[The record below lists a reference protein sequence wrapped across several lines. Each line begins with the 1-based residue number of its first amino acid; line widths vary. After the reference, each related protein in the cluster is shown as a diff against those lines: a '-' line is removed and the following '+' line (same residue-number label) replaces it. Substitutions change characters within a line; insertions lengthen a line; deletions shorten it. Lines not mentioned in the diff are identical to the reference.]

1 MKKIFSI
8 LILSA
13 IAVIAAFSLPSNMK
27 TSRSTPDSQ
36 GHVLTSLWKE
46 ADAFRKA
53 DMPLKQLAV
62 LERIRDEAAAKR
74 LHKDFYDAA
83 TEAFGVAVSRNWKDS
98 ERLEKDLERRIDEY
112 DEPIVTFFHR
122 SGEGYPADSILASES
137 RLRTGRNTAFYTGF
151 SLPDGAMEDVVISL
165 VKDDFEYCLWKV
177 CSENEAFDPE
187 GKAFRALRT
196 LCSGR
201 YPLEEYLDY
210 RKSLYRIPYG
220 KSMEECL
227 RFAGEHRGQ
236 AVRLLALG
244 EYVTCLKDS
253 LDRADAASPGYE
265 DLLSLCREYEEERKS
280 YRSGTDR
287 LIATQVKTFENMI
300 GTLKAKALAVEFER
314 DTVRILARNL
324 RSVTLTLKT
333 DERKPVS
340 LFRTTVSASGDK
352 LYAPDTIEV
361 VLPGIDDG
369 DYLVELRRG
378 NVKRESRYSRRSLSI
393 ASRKDAE
400 MRNLIYIAD
409 SQTGEPLA
417 KADLEC
423 FRSGE
428 LRSTARDFAL
438 DGFTPLPDSF
448 RDSSGGPAANSVVAS
463 FRGPDGFLRK
473 SPELWLTYGE
483 FASSSTGETS
493 AECSIFTDKAAYKPG
508 ETLRFKAVLYQART
522 DGSSVVG
529 QGCPVSVSLKDAE
542 GKEAASADL
551 VTNEYGSVAGD
562 FLLPAGRRNGRYR
575 LEVSFTAPGDSRP
588 TMRSRTVVV
597 DEFVLPDYVIS
608 FEPSDS
614 LFLSGDTVAVRG
626 SVVSFTGHKV
636 AAASATYEVWE
647 YSRTIL
653 SGTLALGDDGSF
665 EIRFPSASE
674 GSGRP
679 YSVTVRV
686 ADATGETIENSRSV
700 FVQGT
705 LYPSVEILNES
716 GAQARVSAQDWS
728 DVRTVSGPEALVR
741 FSITNPEGK
750 PVALPVSYTLVDPE
764 GRVSASGTGKT
775 GETVTLRL
783 PSAGAYSLKMDV
795 KAVGRSGRTISASRQ
810 TRLLRFDDSAST
822 LDAPFEHVFSL
833 VGPCR
838 NGSLRPGEDIHL
850 KVGAGDGPVWMLV
863 ELFGDRKQ
871 LLEKRLVFLEGVSG
885 KEGSV
890 ADVMFDCRD
899 DWPEGLFL
907 NVFYFRKGRSFSY
920 SKTFVRE
927 REMPALP
934 LSFSRFVDSA
944 LPGARYG
951 ISLSTDPDAEVVAAV
966 FDKSSETFGANVWNR
981 SFKPVREVA
990 SVSVRSGCGF
1000 FTGENLP
1007 LGYDSMTED
1016 VAIVYGK
1023 PSGRPLVA
1031 TKSSVAMNDRVAS
1044 APDVVDSVVEESS
1057 AVFDD
1062 DVSGSATGQVRS
1074 DFSTSLAF
1082 EPFLRPD
1089 SDGNISFD
1097 FETSDRLSTFVVQ
1110 VYAHNKSMRDTLVRK
1125 EFVVSLPVRLSVV
1138 QPDYLYRG
1146 DRLTLHAALNSL
1158 SGKPVDGTVTL
1169 SLFSSGDYR
1178 DSRPFRTYSKKVT
1191 VPAGASLPLSFDLK
1205 PADGDSLGILL
1216 SFAGNGAETGEAF
1229 SDCVFVTVPVK
1240 EDCQVI
1246 TESHSAVLLPGADRD
1261 AVLKQLRESFTGIS
1275 SYGAEY
1281 SETDIRAML
1290 LDALPAKVDPERK
1303 DVLSVTE
1310 AIYVRK
1316 VAASLGA
1323 DVSGECTD
1331 GELMNMLASCRN
1343 ADGGFGWFPGMKS
1356 SPALTAAVLERYS
1369 RLCRLGLAAGRS
1381 ELTAGRSELT
1391 AGRSELTAGRSDS
1404 VPGGFDAGSAG
1415 SDSVSGGSGLTAG
1428 GSELTDGRS
1437 ELTAGGSDSVSGGSG
1452 LTAGGSEPAPGG
1464 FNPAPS
1470 VRYLDNTQF
1479 LHGRAMPFWS
1489 GLLSWE
1495 QYMHV
1500 RSLYP
1505 EIGFDVSSETASG
1518 MMAVK
1523 DNLKEFKTFASRY
1536 LTPTAR
1542 DGRGLQGMILQKA
1555 RRIATLL
1562 NLASSREGKALASAW
1577 GITFGTGAKLRKSLE
1592 ADVLSLVEYAVSHPS
1607 GGWYYPD
1614 AVMPQRGLLE
1624 NELYAH
1630 TILCD
1635 IFDDESVRKV
1645 TPSAGLPTPAALAD
1659 GIRLWIMLQKETQD
1673 WDTDPAFVDAV
1684 GVVLRG
1690 GDSVLEPRVVS
1701 LTKTYRSEI
1710 SGIKA
1715 AGNGFSIERRFY
1727 REIPATSATSAPEA
1741 SGAAASPASLAGGGS
1756 FSPASL
1762 DDGGTASGP
1771 AVTDGTSTA
1780 SSLASGGSVSP
1791 ASLAGGETAFGPAVT
1806 DGTST
1811 ASSLASGGSVSPAS
1825 LASGGTASCPAVTDG
1840 TSTASSLSGG
1850 DRSDSPDGR
1859 IREEISEGAEL
1870 AVGDKIIAEYR
1881 ISSDENRSFVRLSAP
1896 REASFRPV
1904 DQLSRNYGWWQGVIR
1919 LDGSFTIT
1927 PQGYRNVKSDRTEY
1941 YFDVYPEDK
1950 TVIREE
1956 FFVTQEGTFKA
1967 PVVTI
1972 ESLYAPHYRANDGFR
1987 GSVRTKF
1994 MEKVK

>member
-112 DEPIVTFFHR
+112 DEPIVTFIHR

-137 RLRTGRNTAFYTGF
+137 RLRTGRNIAFYTGF

-265 DLLSLCREYEEERKS
+265 DLLSLCREYEEERKT

-340 LFRTTVSASGDK
+340 LFRTTVSASGDR
-352 LYAPDTIEV
+352 LYAADTVEV

-369 DYLVELRRG
+369 DYLVELRSG
-378 NVKRESRYSRRSLSI
+378 NVKRESRYFRRSLSI

-428 LRSTARDFAL
+428 LRSTAKDFAL

-588 TMRSRTVVV
+588 TMRSRTVIV

-775 GETVTLRL
+775 GETVTLEL
-783 PSAGAYSLKMDV
+783 PSTGAYSLKMDV
-795 KAVGRSGRTISASRQ
+795 KAVGRGGRTISASRQ

-838 NGSLRPGEDIHL
+838 DGSLRPGEDIHL

-899 DWPEGLFL
+899 EYPEGLFL

-934 LSFSRFVDSA
+934 LSFSRFVDRT

-951 ISLSTDPDAEVVAAV
+951 ISLSTDPDAEAVAAV
-966 FDKSSETFGANVWNR
+966 FDKSSEAFGANVWNR

-1000 FTGENLP
+1000 FSGENLP

-1031 TKSSVAMNDRVAS
+1031 TKSSVAMNDLVAS

-1062 DVSGSATGQVRS
+1062 DASGSATGPVRS

-1110 VYAHNKSMRDTLVRK
+1110 VYAHDKSMRDTLVRK

-1158 SGKPVDGTVTL
+1158 SGKPVDGMVTL

-1191 VPAGASLPLSFDLK
+1191 VPAGAALPLSFDLK

-1261 AVLKQLRESFTGIS
+1261 VVLKQLRESFTGIS

-1290 LDALPAKVDPERK
+1290 LDALPGKVDPERK

-1381 ELTAGRSELT
+1381 ELTAGRS
-1391 AGRSELTAGRSDS
+1391 DS
-1404 VPGGFDAGSAG
+1404 VPCGFDAGSAG

-1428 GSELTDGRS
+1428 GSDSAPGGFDS
-1437 ELTAGGSDSVSGGSG
+1437 GSAGSDSVSAGSDSVSGGSDSAPG
-1452 LTAGGSEPAPGG
+1452 GFDSGSAGSDSVSGGSEPAPGG
-1464 FNPAPS
+1464 FDPAPS

-1479 LHGRAMPFWS
+1479 LHGCAMPFWS

-1635 IFDDESVRKV
+1635 IFDDEYVRTV
-1645 TPSAGLPTPAALAD
+1645 TPSAGLPTLSAGLPTPSALAD

-1690 GDSVLEPRVVS
+1690 GDSVLGTRVVS

-1727 REIPATSATSAPEA
+1727 REIPATSATSGPEVA
-1741 SGAAASPASLAGGGS
+1741 SGAASSA
-1756 FSPASL
+1756 
-1762 DDGGTASGP
+1762 
-1771 AVTDGTSTA
+1771 
-1780 SSLASGGSVSP
+1780 SLASGGSVSS

-1811 ASSLASGGSVSPAS
+1811 ASSISGG
-1825 LASGGTASCPAVTDG
+1825 G
-1840 TSTASSLSGG
+1840 
-1850 DRSDSPDGR
+1850 RSASPDGR

-1904 DQLSRNYGWWQGVIR
+1904 DQLSRNYGWWLGIIR
-1919 LDGSFTIT
+1919 LDGSFSIT

-1987 GSVRTKF
+1987 SSVRTKF

>member
-112 DEPIVTFFHR
+112 DEPIVTFFRR

-265 DLLSLCREYEEERKS
+265 DLLSLCREYEEERKT

-369 DYLVELRRG
+369 DYLVELRSG

-393 ASRKDAE
+393 AARKDAE

-483 FASSSTGETS
+483 FASSGTGEAS

-716 GAQARVSAQDWS
+716 GAQARVSSQDWS

-775 GETVTLRL
+775 GETVTLEL

-885 KEGSV
+885 NEGSV

-899 DWPEGLFL
+899 EYPEGLFL

-934 LSFSRFVDSA
+934 LSFSRFVDRT

-1031 TKSSVAMNDRVAS
+1031 TKSSVVMNDRVAS

-1062 DVSGSATGQVRS
+1062 DASGSATGPVRS

-1246 TESHSAVLLPGADRD
+1246 TESHSAVLLSGADRD
-1261 AVLKQLRESFTGIS
+1261 ALLKQLRESFTGIS

-1290 LDALPAKVDPERK
+1290 LDALPGKVDPERK

-1369 RLCRLGLAAGRS
+1369 RLCRLGLAP
-1381 ELTAGRSELT
+1381 
-1391 AGRSELTAGRSDS
+1391 DS
-1404 VPGGFDAGSAG
+1404 
-1415 SDSVSGGSGLTAG
+1415 
-1428 GSELTDGRS
+1428 RS
-1437 ELTAGGSDSVSGGSG
+1437 ELTAGGFDSVSGGSG

>member
-1 MKKIFSI
+1 MLQTDMKKIFSI

-83 TEAFGVAVSRNWKDS
+83 TEAFGVAVFRNWKDS

-112 DEPIVTFFHR
+112 DEPIVTFIHR

-177 CSENEAFDPE
+177 SSENEAFDPE

-253 LDRADAASPGYE
+253 LDRADASSSGYE
-265 DLLSLCREYEEERKS
+265 DLLSLCQEYEEERKT

-361 VLPGIDDG
+361 VLPGVDDG
-369 DYLVELRRG
+369 DYLVELRSG
-378 NVKRESRYSRRSLSI
+378 NVKWESRYSRRSLSI
-393 ASRKDAE
+393 AVRKDAE

-428 LRSTARDFAL
+428 LRSTAKDFAL

-448 RDSSGGPAANSVVAS
+448 RDSSGGPTASSVVAS

-483 FASSSTGETS
+483 FASSGTGETS

-588 TMRSRTVVV
+588 TMRTRTVVV

-614 LFLSGDTVAVRG
+614 LFLVGDTVAVRG

-750 PVALPVSYTLVDPE
+750 PVALPVFYTLIDPE
-764 GRVSASGTGKT
+764 GRVSASGSGKT
-775 GETVTLRL
+775 GETVTLEL

-795 KAVGRSGRTISASRQ
+795 KAVGRGGRTISASRQ

-838 NGSLRPGEDIHL
+838 DGSLRPGEDIHL

-890 ADVMFDCRD
+890 ADVMFACSDEY
-899 DWPEGLFL
+899 PEGLFL

-951 ISLSTDPDAEVVAAV
+951 ISLSTDPDAEAVAAV
-966 FDKSSETFGANVWNR
+966 FDKSSEVFGANVWNR

-1000 FTGENLP
+1000 FSGENLP

-1031 TKSSVAMNDRVAS
+1031 TKSSVAMNDLVAS

-1057 AVFDD
+1057 DVFDD
-1062 DVSGSATGQVRS
+1062 DASGSATGQVRS

-1089 SDGNISFD
+1089 SEGNISFD

-1110 VYAHNKSMRDTLVRK
+1110 VYAHDNSMRDTLVRK

-1261 AVLKQLRESFTGIS
+1261 AILKQLRESFTGIS

-1290 LDALPAKVDPERK
+1290 LDALPGKVDPERK

-1323 DVSGECTD
+1323 DVSGECAD
-1331 GELMNMLASCRN
+1331 EELMNMLASCRN

-1369 RLCRLGLAAGRS
+1369 QLCRLGLAAG
-1381 ELTAGRSELT
+1381 
-1391 AGRSELTAGRSDS
+1391 
-1404 VPGGFDAGSAG
+1404 FD
-1415 SDSVSGGSGLTAG
+1415 
-1428 GSELTDGRS
+1428 
-1437 ELTAGGSDSVSGGSG
+1437 
-1452 LTAGGSEPAPGG
+1452 
-1464 FNPAPS
+1464 PAPS

-1523 DNLKEFKTFASRY
+1523 DNLKEFKTFASHY
-1536 LTPTAR
+1536 LTPSSR

-1635 IFDDESVRKV
+1635 IFDDESVRTV
-1645 TPSAGLPTPAALAD
+1645 APSAGLPTLSAGLPTPSALAD

-1690 GDSVLEPRVVS
+1690 GDSVLGTRVVS

-1727 REIPATSATSAPEA
+1727 REIPATSA
-1741 SGAAASPASLAGGGS
+1741 
-1756 FSPASL
+1756 
-1762 DDGGTASGP
+1762 
-1771 AVTDGTSTA
+1771 
-1780 SSLASGGSVSP
+1780 
-1791 ASLAGGETAFGPAVT
+1791 
-1806 DGTST
+1806 
-1811 ASSLASGGSVSPAS
+1811 
-1825 LASGGTASCPAVTDG
+1825 ASCPAVTDG
-1840 TSTASSLSGG
+1840 TSTALSLSGG
-1850 DRSDSPDGR
+1850 GRSASSAGR
-1859 IREEISEGAEL
+1859 IREEISEGTEL
-1870 AVGDKIIAEYR
+1870 AVGDKIIAEYW

-1904 DQLSRNYGWWQGVIR
+1904 DQLSRNYGWWLGIIR

-1927 PQGYRNVKSDRTEY
+1927 SQGYRNVKSDRTEY

-1987 GSVRTKF
+1987 SSVRTKF

>member
-1 MKKIFSI
+1 MLQTDMKKIFSI

-83 TEAFGVAVSRNWKDS
+83 TEAFSVAVSRNWKDS

-112 DEPIVTFFHR
+112 DEPIVTFFRR

-137 RLRTGRNTAFYTGF
+137 RLRTGRNTAFYTFF

-165 VKDDFEYCLWKV
+165 VKDDFEYCLWTV

-265 DLLSLCREYEEERKS
+265 DLLSLCREYEEERKT

-300 GTLKAKALAVEFER
+300 GTLKAKDLAVEFER

-369 DYLVELRRG
+369 DYLVELRSE
-378 NVKRESRYSRRSLSI
+378 NVKWESRYSRRSLSI
-393 ASRKDAE
+393 AARKDAE

-428 LRSTARDFAL
+428 LSLTAKDFAL

-483 FASSSTGETS
+483 FASSGTGETS

-562 FLLPAGRRNGRYR
+562 FLLPAGLRNGRYR

-588 TMRSRTVVV
+588 TMRSSTVVV

-750 PVALPVSYTLVDPE
+750 PVALPVSYTLIDPE
-764 GRVSASGTGKT
+764 GRVSASGSGKT
-775 GETVTLRL
+775 GETVTLEL

-838 NGSLRPGEDIHL
+838 DGSLRPGEDIHL

-899 DWPEGLFL
+899 EYPEGLFL

-951 ISLSTDPDAEVVAAV
+951 ISLSTDPDAEAVAAV

-1031 TKSSVAMNDRVAS
+1031 TKSSVAMNDLVAS

-1057 AVFDD
+1057 DVFDD
-1062 DVSGSATGQVRS
+1062 DASGSATGPVRS

-1110 VYAHNKSMRDTLVRK
+1110 VYAHDKSMRDTLVRK

-1146 DRLTLHAALNSL
+1146 DRLTLHAAVNSL

-1178 DSRPFRTYSKKVT
+1178 DSRPFKTYSKKVT
-1191 VPAGASLPLSFDLK
+1191 VPAGAALPLSFDLK

-1261 AVLKQLRESFTGIS
+1261 VVLKQLRESFTGIS

-1343 ADGGFGWFPGMKS
+1343 ADGGLGWFPGMKS

-1369 RLCRLGLAAGRS
+1369 RLCRLGLAA
-1381 ELTAGRSELT
+1381 A
-1391 AGRSELTAGRSDS
+1391 
-1404 VPGGFDAGSAG
+1404 GFD
-1415 SDSVSGGSGLTAG
+1415 
-1428 GSELTDGRS
+1428 
-1437 ELTAGGSDSVSGGSG
+1437 
-1452 LTAGGSEPAPGG
+1452 
-1464 FNPAPS
+1464 PAPS

-1523 DNLKEFKTFASRY
+1523 ENLKEFKTFASRY
-1536 LTPTAR
+1536 LTPSAR
-1542 DGRGLQGMILQKA
+1542 DGRGLQGLILQKA

-1562 NLASSREGKALASAW
+1562 NLASSRDGKALASAW

-1635 IFDDESVRKV
+1635 IFDDEYVRKV
-1645 TPSAGLPTPAALAD
+1645 TPSAGLPTPSALAD

-1690 GDSVLEPRVVS
+1690 GDSVLGTRVVS

-1727 REIPATSATSAPEA
+1727 REIPATSATSGPEA
-1741 SGAAASPASLAGGGS
+1741 TSGAASPASLAV
-1756 FSPASL
+1756 
-1762 DDGGTASGP
+1762 GGT
-1771 AVTDGTSTA
+1771 T
-1780 SSLASGGSVSP
+1780 SP
-1791 ASLAGGETAFGPAVT
+1791 ASLATGVQ
-1806 DGTST
+1806 
-1811 ASSLASGGSVSPAS
+1811 SGSA
-1825 LASGGTASCPAVTDG
+1825 A
-1840 TSTASSLSGG
+1840 
-1850 DRSDSPDGR
+1850 GR
-1859 IREEISEGAEL
+1859 IREEISEGTEL

-1904 DQLSRNYGWWQGVIR
+1904 DQLSRNYGWWLGVIR

>member
-83 TEAFGVAVSRNWKDS
+83 TEAFDVAVSRNWKDS

-112 DEPIVTFFHR
+112 DEPIVTFFRR

-137 RLRTGRNTAFYTGF
+137 RLRTGRNTAFYTFF

-165 VKDDFEYCLWKV
+165 VKDDFEYCLWTV

-265 DLLSLCREYEEERKS
+265 DLLSLCREYEEERKT

-300 GTLKAKALAVEFER
+300 GTLKAKDLAVEFER

-369 DYLVELRRG
+369 DYLVELRSE
-378 NVKRESRYSRRSLSI
+378 NVKWESRYSRRSLSI
-393 ASRKDAE
+393 AARKDAE

-428 LRSTARDFAL
+428 LSSTAKDFAL

-483 FASSSTGETS
+483 FASSGTGETS

-551 VTNEYGSVAGD
+551 TTNEYGSVAGD

-750 PVALPVSYTLVDPE
+750 PVALPVFYTLIDPE
-764 GRVSASGTGKT
+764 GRVSASGSGKT
-775 GETVTLRL
+775 GETVTLEL

-838 NGSLRPGEDIHL
+838 DGSLRPGEDIHL

-899 DWPEGLFL
+899 EYPEGLFL

-951 ISLSTDPDAEVVAAV
+951 ISLSTDPDAEAVAAV
-966 FDKSSETFGANVWNR
+966 FDKSSEAFGANVWNR

-1000 FTGENLP
+1000 FSGENLP

-1062 DVSGSATGQVRS
+1062 DASGSATGPVRS

-1110 VYAHNKSMRDTLVRK
+1110 VYAHDKSMRDTLVRK

-1261 AVLKQLRESFTGIS
+1261 AILKQLRERFTGIS

-1369 RLCRLGLAAGRS
+1369 QLCRLGLAPGRS
-1381 ELTAGRSELT
+1381 GLTAGSF
-1391 AGRSELTAGRSDS
+1391 DS
-1404 VPGGFDAGSAG
+1404 VSGGSDPGSAG

-1428 GSELTDGRS
+1428 GSDS
-1437 ELTAGGSDSVSGGSG
+1437 APGGFDPAPGSFD
-1452 LTAGGSEPAPGG
+1452 PAPGG
-1464 FNPAPS
+1464 FDPAPS

-1523 DNLKEFKTFASRY
+1523 ENLKEFKTFASRY
-1536 LTPTAR
+1536 LTPSAR
-1542 DGRGLQGMILQKA
+1542 DGRGLQGLILQKA

-1562 NLASSREGKALASAW
+1562 NLASSRDGKALASAW

-1635 IFDDESVRKV
+1635 IFDDEYVRKV
-1645 TPSAGLPTPAALAD
+1645 TPSAGLPTPSALAD

-1690 GDSVLEPRVVS
+1690 GDSVLGTRVVS

-1727 REIPATSATSAPEA
+1727 REIPATSATSGPEA
-1741 SGAAASPASLAGGGS
+1741 TSGAASPASLAGGGS
-1756 FSPASL
+1756 VSSASL
-1762 DDGGTASGP
+1762 AGGGTASGP

-1780 SSLASGGSVSP
+1780 SSLASGGSFSP
-1791 ASLAGGETAFGPAVT
+1791 ASLAGGETA
-1806 DGTST
+1806 
-1811 ASSLASGGSVSPAS
+1811 SG
-1825 LASGGTASCPAVTDG
+1825 PAVTDG

-1850 DRSDSPDGR
+1850 GRSASSAGR
-1859 IREEISEGAEL
+1859 IREEISEGTVL

-1904 DQLSRNYGWWQGVIR
+1904 DQLSRNYGWWLGIIR
-1919 LDGSFTIT
+1919 LDGSFSIT

-1987 GSVRTKF
+1987 SSVRTKF

>member
-112 DEPIVTFFHR
+112 DEPIVTFIHR

-177 CSENEAFDPE
+177 CSENETFDPE
-187 GKAFRALRT
+187 GKAFRALRA

-265 DLLSLCREYEEERKS
+265 DLLSLCREYEEERKT

-340 LFRTTVSASGDK
+340 LFRTTVSASGDR
-352 LYAPDTIEV
+352 LYAADTVEV

-369 DYLVELRRG
+369 DYLVELRSG

-448 RDSSGGPAANSVVAS
+448 RDTSGGPAANSVVAS
-463 FRGPDGFLRK
+463 FRGSDGFLRK

-483 FASSSTGETS
+483 FASSDTGETS

-750 PVALPVSYTLVDPE
+750 PVAIPVSYTLVDPE
-764 GRVSASGTGKT
+764 GRVSASGSGKT
-775 GETVTLRL
+775 GETVTLEL

-838 NGSLRPGEDIHL
+838 DGSLRPGEDIHL

-899 DWPEGLFL
+899 EYPEGLFL

-934 LSFSRFVDSA
+934 LSFSRFVDRT

-951 ISLSTDPDAEVVAAV
+951 ISLSTDPDAEAVAAV
-966 FDKSSETFGANVWNR
+966 FDKSSEAFGANVWNR

-1062 DVSGSATGQVRS
+1062 DASGSATGPVRS

-1110 VYAHNKSMRDTLVRK
+1110 VYAHDKSMRDTLVRK

-1191 VPAGASLPLSFDLK
+1191 VPAGAALPLSFDLK

-1290 LDALPAKVDPERK
+1290 LDALPDKVDPERK

-1310 AIYVRK
+1310 SIYVRK

-1323 DVSGECTD
+1323 DVSGECAD
-1331 GELMNMLASCRN
+1331 GELMIMLASCRN

-1369 RLCRLGLAAGRS
+1369 QLCRLGLAAG
-1381 ELTAGRSELT
+1381 
-1391 AGRSELTAGRSDS
+1391 
-1404 VPGGFDAGSAG
+1404 GFD
-1415 SDSVSGGSGLTAG
+1415 
-1428 GSELTDGRS
+1428 
-1437 ELTAGGSDSVSGGSG
+1437 
-1452 LTAGGSEPAPGG
+1452 
-1464 FNPAPS
+1464 PAPS

-1542 DGRGLQGMILQKA
+1542 DGRGLQGLILQKA

-1635 IFDDESVRKV
+1635 IFDDEYVRTV
-1645 TPSAGLPTPAALAD
+1645 APSAGLPTPSALAD

-1690 GDSVLEPRVVS
+1690 GDSVLETRVVS

-1727 REIPATSATSAPEA
+1727 REIPATSATSGPEVA
-1741 SGAAASPASLAGGGS
+1741 SGAASPASLAVGGTT
-1756 FSPASL
+1756 SPASL
-1762 DDGGTASGP
+1762 A
-1771 AVTDGTSTA
+1771 A
-1780 SSLASGGSVSP
+1780 GGSVSS

-1825 LASGGTASCPAVTDG
+1825 LAGGGTASGPAVTDG

-1850 DRSDSPDGR
+1850 GRSASPDGR
-1859 IREEISEGAEL
+1859 IREEISEGTEL

-1904 DQLSRNYGWWQGVIR
+1904 DQLSRNYGWWLGIIR
-1919 LDGSFTIT
+1919 LDGSFSIT

>member
-83 TEAFGVAVSRNWKDS
+83 TEAFGVAVFRNWKDS

-112 DEPIVTFFHR
+112 DEPIVTFIHR

-177 CSENEAFDPE
+177 SSENEAFDPE

-253 LDRADAASPGYE
+253 LDRADASSSGYE
-265 DLLSLCREYEEERKS
+265 DLLSLCQEYEEERKT

-361 VLPGIDDG
+361 VLPGVDDG
-369 DYLVELRRG
+369 DYLVELRSG
-378 NVKRESRYSRRSLSI
+378 NVKWESRYSRRSLSI
-393 ASRKDAE
+393 AVRKDAE

-428 LRSTARDFAL
+428 LRSTAKDFAL

-448 RDSSGGPAANSVVAS
+448 RDSSGGPTASSVVAS

-483 FASSSTGETS
+483 FASSGTGETS

-588 TMRSRTVVV
+588 TMRTRTVVV

-636 AAASATYEVWE
+636 AAASATYEVRE

-750 PVALPVSYTLVDPE
+750 PVALPVFYTLIDPE
-764 GRVSASGTGKT
+764 GRVSASGSGKT
-775 GETVTLRL
+775 GETVTLEL

-810 TRLLRFDDSAST
+810 KRLLRFDDSAST

-838 NGSLRPGEDIHL
+838 DGSLRPGEDIHL

-899 DWPEGLFL
+899 EYPEGLFL

-951 ISLSTDPDAEVVAAV
+951 ISLSTDPDAEAVAAV
-966 FDKSSETFGANVWNR
+966 FDKSSEVFGANVWNR

-1000 FTGENLP
+1000 FSGENLP

-1031 TKSSVAMNDRVAS
+1031 TKSSVAMNDLVAS

-1057 AVFDD
+1057 DVFDD
-1062 DVSGSATGQVRS
+1062 DASGSATGQVRS

-1110 VYAHNKSMRDTLVRK
+1110 VYAHDKSMRDTLVRK

-1191 VPAGASLPLSFDLK
+1191 VPAGAALPLSFDLK

-1261 AVLKQLRESFTGIS
+1261 AILKQLRESFTGIS

-1290 LDALPAKVDPERK
+1290 LDALPGKVDPERK

-1323 DVSGECTD
+1323 DVSGECAD
-1331 GELMNMLASCRN
+1331 EELMNMLASCRN

-1369 RLCRLGLAAGRS
+1369 QLCRLGLAAG
-1381 ELTAGRSELT
+1381 
-1391 AGRSELTAGRSDS
+1391 
-1404 VPGGFDAGSAG
+1404 FD
-1415 SDSVSGGSGLTAG
+1415 
-1428 GSELTDGRS
+1428 
-1437 ELTAGGSDSVSGGSG
+1437 
-1452 LTAGGSEPAPGG
+1452 
-1464 FNPAPS
+1464 PAPS

-1523 DNLKEFKTFASRY
+1523 DNLKEFKTFASHY
-1536 LTPTAR
+1536 LTPSSR

-1635 IFDDESVRKV
+1635 IFDDESVRTV
-1645 TPSAGLPTPAALAD
+1645 APSAGLPTLSAGLPTPSALAD

-1690 GDSVLEPRVVS
+1690 GDSVLGTRVVS

-1727 REIPATSATSAPEA
+1727 REIPATSA
-1741 SGAAASPASLAGGGS
+1741 
-1756 FSPASL
+1756 
-1762 DDGGTASGP
+1762 
-1771 AVTDGTSTA
+1771 
-1780 SSLASGGSVSP
+1780 
-1791 ASLAGGETAFGPAVT
+1791 
-1806 DGTST
+1806 
-1811 ASSLASGGSVSPAS
+1811 
-1825 LASGGTASCPAVTDG
+1825 ASCPAVTDG
-1840 TSTASSLSGG
+1840 TSTALSLSGG
-1850 DRSDSPDGR
+1850 GRSASSAGR
-1859 IREEISEGAEL
+1859 IREEISEGTEL
-1870 AVGDKIIAEYR
+1870 AVGDKIIAEYW

-1904 DQLSRNYGWWQGVIR
+1904 DQLSRNYGWWLGIIR

-1927 PQGYRNVKSDRTEY
+1927 SQGYRNVKSDRTEY

-1987 GSVRTKF
+1987 SSVRTKF

>member
-1 MKKIFSI
+1 MLQTDMKKIFSI

-112 DEPIVTFFHR
+112 DEPIVTFIHR

-137 RLRTGRNTAFYTGF
+137 RLRTGRNIAFYTGF

-227 RFAGEHRGQ
+227 RFAGEHKGQ

-265 DLLSLCREYEEERKS
+265 DLLSLCREYEEERKT

-300 GTLKAKALAVEFER
+300 GTLKAKDLAVEFER

-352 LYAPDTIEV
+352 LYAADTVEV

-369 DYLVELRRG
+369 DYLVELRSG

-428 LRSTARDFAL
+428 LRSTAKDFAL

-483 FASSSTGETS
+483 FASSGTGETS

-508 ETLRFKAVLYQART
+508 ETLRFKAVLYQARA
-522 DGSSVVG
+522 DGSSVAG
-529 QGCPVSVSLKDAE
+529 QGCPVSVSFKDAE

-588 TMRSRTVVV
+588 TMRSRTVIV

-775 GETVTLRL
+775 GETVTLEL
-783 PSAGAYSLKMDV
+783 PSTGAYSLKMDV
-795 KAVGRSGRTISASRQ
+795 KAVGRGGRTISASRQ

-899 DWPEGLFL
+899 EYPEGLFL

-934 LSFSRFVDSA
+934 LSFSRFVDRT

-966 FDKSSETFGANVWNR
+966 FDKSSEAFGANVWNR

-1031 TKSSVAMNDRVAS
+1031 TKSSVAMNDLVAS

-1062 DVSGSATGQVRS
+1062 DASGSATGPVRS

-1110 VYAHNKSMRDTLVRK
+1110 VYAHDKSMRDTLVRK

-1158 SGKPVDGTVTL
+1158 SGKPVDGMVTL

-1191 VPAGASLPLSFDLK
+1191 VPAGAALPLSFDLK

-1261 AVLKQLRESFTGIS
+1261 VVLKQLRERFTGIS

-1290 LDALPAKVDPERK
+1290 LDALPGKVDPERK

-1381 ELTAGRSELT
+1381 ELTAGRS
-1391 AGRSELTAGRSDS
+1391 DS
-1404 VPGGFDAGSAG
+1404 VPCGFDAGSAG

-1428 GSELTDGRS
+1428 GSDSAPGGFDS
-1437 ELTAGGSDSVSGGSG
+1437 GSAGSDSVSAGSDSVSGGSDSAPG
-1452 LTAGGSEPAPGG
+1452 GFDSGSAGSDSVSGGSEPAPGG
-1464 FNPAPS
+1464 FDPAPS

-1479 LHGRAMPFWS
+1479 LHGCAMPFWS

-1542 DGRGLQGMILQKA
+1542 DGRGLQGLILQKA

-1562 NLASSREGKALASAW
+1562 NLASSRDGKALASAW

-1635 IFDDESVRKV
+1635 IFDDEYVRTV
-1645 TPSAGLPTPAALAD
+1645 TPSAGLPTLSAGLPTPSALAD

-1690 GDSVLEPRVVS
+1690 GDSVLGTRVVS

-1727 REIPATSATSAPEA
+1727 REIPATSATSGPEVA
-1741 SGAAASPASLAGGGS
+1741 SGAASSA
-1756 FSPASL
+1756 
-1762 DDGGTASGP
+1762 
-1771 AVTDGTSTA
+1771 
-1780 SSLASGGSVSP
+1780 SLASGGSVSS

-1811 ASSLASGGSVSPAS
+1811 ASSISGG
-1825 LASGGTASCPAVTDG
+1825 G
-1840 TSTASSLSGG
+1840 
-1850 DRSDSPDGR
+1850 RSASPDGR

-1904 DQLSRNYGWWQGVIR
+1904 DQLSRNYGWWLGIIR
-1919 LDGSFTIT
+1919 LDGSFSIT

-1987 GSVRTKF
+1987 SSVRTKF

>member
-36 GHVLTSLWKE
+36 GHVLASLWKE

-83 TEAFGVAVSRNWKDS
+83 TEAFGVAVFRNWKDS

-112 DEPIVTFFHR
+112 DEPIVTFIHR

-187 GKAFRALRT
+187 GKAFRTLRT

-253 LDRADAASPGYE
+253 LDRADASSPGYE
-265 DLLSLCREYEEERKS
+265 DLLSLCQEYEEERKT

-300 GTLKAKALAVEFER
+300 GTLKAKDLAVEFER

-340 LFRTTVSASGDK
+340 LFRTTVSASGDR

-369 DYLVELRRG
+369 DYLVELRSG

-428 LRSTARDFAL
+428 LRSTAKDFAL

-448 RDSSGGPAANSVVAS
+448 RDTSGGPAANSVVAS

-551 VTNEYGSVAGD
+551 VTNEYGSVAGE

-588 TMRSRTVVV
+588 TMRTRTVVV

-665 EIRFPSASE
+665 EIRFPSVSE

-750 PVALPVSYTLVDPE
+750 PVALPVSYTLIDPE
-764 GRVSASGTGKT
+764 GRVSASGSGKT
-775 GETVTLRL
+775 GETVTLEL

-890 ADVMFDCRD
+890 ADVMFGCRD

-1062 DVSGSATGQVRS
+1062 DASGSATGPVRS

-1191 VPAGASLPLSFDLK
+1191 VPAGAALPLSFDLK

-1261 AVLKQLRESFTGIS
+1261 VVLKQLRESFTGIS

-1290 LDALPAKVDPERK
+1290 LDALPGKVDPERK

-1323 DVSGECTD
+1323 DVCGECTD
-1331 GELMNMLASCRN
+1331 EELMNMLASCRN

-1369 RLCRLGLAAGRS
+1369 QLCRLGLA
-1381 ELTAGRSELT
+1381 
-1391 AGRSELTAGRSDS
+1391 
-1404 VPGGFDAGSAG
+1404 P
-1415 SDSVSGGSGLTAG
+1415 
-1428 GSELTDGRS
+1428 GRS
-1437 ELTAGGSDSVSGGSG
+1437 ELTAGGS
-1452 LTAGGSEPAPGG
+1452 EPAPAG
-1464 FNPAPS
+1464 FDPAPS

-1479 LHGRAMPFWS
+1479 LHGCAMPFWS

-1523 DNLKEFKTFASRY
+1523 ENLKEFKTFASHY
-1536 LTPTAR
+1536 LTPSAR

-1562 NLASSREGKALASAW
+1562 NLASSRDGKALASAW

-1635 IFDDESVRKV
+1635 IFDDEYVRTV
-1645 TPSAGLPTPAALAD
+1645 TPSAGLPTPSAGLPTPSAGLPTPSALAD

-1690 GDSVLEPRVVS
+1690 GDSVLGTRVVS

-1727 REIPATSATSAPEA
+1727 REIPATSATSGPEA
-1741 SGAAASPASLAGGGS
+1741 TSAAVSPASLAGGGS
-1756 FSPASL
+1756 
-1762 DDGGTASGP
+1762 
-1771 AVTDGTSTA
+1771 V
-1780 SSLASGGSVSP
+1780 SS

-1811 ASSLASGGSVSPAS
+1811 ASSLSGGGRSASSAS
-1825 LASGGTASCPAVTDG
+1825 LAAGVQ
-1840 TSTASSLSGG
+1840 
-1850 DRSDSPDGR
+1850 SDSPDGR

-1919 LDGSFTIT
+1919 LDGSFSIT

>member
-53 DMPLKQLAV
+53 DMPQKQLAV

-112 DEPIVTFFHR
+112 DEPIVTFIHR

-137 RLRTGRNTAFYTGF
+137 RLRTGRNIAFYTGF

-227 RFAGEHRGQ
+227 RFAGEHKGQ

-265 DLLSLCREYEEERKS
+265 DLLSLCREYEEERKT

-340 LFRTTVSASGDK
+340 LFRTTVSASGDR
-352 LYAPDTIEV
+352 LYAADTVEV

-369 DYLVELRRG
+369 DYLVELRSG

-393 ASRKDAE
+393 AARKDAE

-428 LRSTARDFAL
+428 LRSTAKDFAL

-463 FRGPDGFLRK
+463 FRGSDGFLRK

-483 FASSSTGETS
+483 FASSGTGETS

-588 TMRSRTVVV
+588 TMRSRTVIV

-775 GETVTLRL
+775 GETVTLEL

-795 KAVGRSGRTISASRQ
+795 KAVGRGGRTISASRQ
-810 TRLLRFDDSAST
+810 TRLLRFDDFAST

-838 NGSLRPGEDIHL
+838 DGSLRPGEDIHL

-899 DWPEGLFL
+899 EYPEGLFL

-934 LSFSRFVDSA
+934 LSFSRFVDRT

-966 FDKSSETFGANVWNR
+966 FDKSSEAFGANVWNR

-1000 FTGENLP
+1000 FSGENLP

-1023 PSGRPLVA
+1023 PYGRPLVA

-1062 DVSGSATGQVRS
+1062 DASGSATGPVRS

-1110 VYAHNKSMRDTLVRK
+1110 VYAHDKSMRDTLVRK

-1191 VPAGASLPLSFDLK
+1191 VPAGAALPLSFDLK

-1261 AVLKQLRESFTGIS
+1261 VVLKQLRERFTGIS

-1290 LDALPAKVDPERK
+1290 LDALPGKVDPERK

-1381 ELTAGRSELT
+1381 ELTAG
-1391 AGRSELTAGRSDS
+1391 
-1404 VPGGFDAGSAG
+1404 GFD
-1415 SDSVSGGSGLTAG
+1415 
-1428 GSELTDGRS
+1428 
-1437 ELTAGGSDSVSGGSG
+1437 
-1452 LTAGGSEPAPGG
+1452 
-1464 FNPAPS
+1464 PAPS

-1523 DNLKEFKTFASRY
+1523 ENLKEFKTFASRY
-1536 LTPTAR
+1536 LTPSAR
-1542 DGRGLQGMILQKA
+1542 DGRGLQGLILQKA

-1562 NLASSREGKALASAW
+1562 NLASSRDGKALASAW

-1635 IFDDESVRKV
+1635 IFDDEYVRKV
-1645 TPSAGLPTPAALAD
+1645 TPSAGLPTPSAGLPTPSALAD

-1690 GDSVLEPRVVS
+1690 GDSVLGTRVVS

-1727 REIPATSATSAPEA
+1727 REIPATSATSGPEVA
-1741 SGAAASPASLAGGGS
+1741 SGAASSA
-1756 FSPASL
+1756 
-1762 DDGGTASGP
+1762 
-1771 AVTDGTSTA
+1771 
-1780 SSLASGGSVSP
+1780 SLASGGSVSS

-1811 ASSLASGGSVSPAS
+1811 ASSISGG
-1825 LASGGTASCPAVTDG
+1825 G
-1840 TSTASSLSGG
+1840 
-1850 DRSDSPDGR
+1850 RSASPDGR

-1904 DQLSRNYGWWQGVIR
+1904 DQLSRNYGWWLGIIR
-1919 LDGSFTIT
+1919 LDGSFSIT

-1987 GSVRTKF
+1987 SSVRTKF

>member
-1 MKKIFSI
+1 MLQTDMKKIFSI

-83 TEAFGVAVSRNWKDS
+83 TEAFGVAVFRNWKDS

-112 DEPIVTFFHR
+112 DEPIVTFIHR

-137 RLRTGRNTAFYTGF
+137 RLRTGRNIAFYTGF

-227 RFAGEHRGQ
+227 RFAGEHKGQ

-265 DLLSLCREYEEERKS
+265 DLLSLCREYEEERKT

-300 GTLKAKALAVEFER
+300 GTLKAKDLAVEFER

-340 LFRTTVSASGDK
+340 LFRTTVSASGDR
-352 LYAPDTIEV
+352 LYAADTVEV

-369 DYLVELRRG
+369 DYLVELRSG
-378 NVKRESRYSRRSLSI
+378 NVKRESRYFRRSLSI

-428 LRSTARDFAL
+428 LRSTAKDFAL

-588 TMRSRTVVV
+588 TMRSRTVIV

-775 GETVTLRL
+775 GETVTLEL

-795 KAVGRSGRTISASRQ
+795 KAVGRGGRTISASRQ

-899 DWPEGLFL
+899 EYPEGLFL

-934 LSFSRFVDSA
+934 LSFSRFVDRT

-966 FDKSSETFGANVWNR
+966 FDKSSEAFGANVWNR

-1000 FTGENLP
+1000 FSGENLP

-1062 DVSGSATGQVRS
+1062 DASGSATGQVRS

-1110 VYAHNKSMRDTLVRK
+1110 VYAHDKSMRDTLVRK

-1191 VPAGASLPLSFDLK
+1191 VPAGAALPLSFDLK

-1261 AVLKQLRESFTGIS
+1261 VVLKQLRERFTGIS

-1290 LDALPAKVDPERK
+1290 LDALPGKVDPERK

-1369 RLCRLGLAAGRS
+1369 RLCRLGLA
-1381 ELTAGRSELT
+1381 T
-1391 AGRSELTAGRSDS
+1391 GRSELTAGRSDS
-1404 VPGGFDAGSAG
+1404 VPCGFDAGSAG

-1428 GSELTDGRS
+1428 GSDSAPGGFDS
-1437 ELTAGGSDSVSGGSG
+1437 GSAGSDSVSAGSDSVSGGSDSAPG
-1452 LTAGGSEPAPGG
+1452 GFDSGSAGSDSVSGGSEPAPGG
-1464 FNPAPS
+1464 FDPAPS

-1479 LHGRAMPFWS
+1479 LHGCAMPFWS

-1635 IFDDESVRKV
+1635 IFDDEYVRTV
-1645 TPSAGLPTPAALAD
+1645 TPSAGLPTLSAGLPTPSALAD

-1690 GDSVLEPRVVS
+1690 GDSVLGTRVVS

-1727 REIPATSATSAPEA
+1727 REIPATSATSGPEVA
-1741 SGAAASPASLAGGGS
+1741 SGAASSA
-1756 FSPASL
+1756 
-1762 DDGGTASGP
+1762 
-1771 AVTDGTSTA
+1771 
-1780 SSLASGGSVSP
+1780 SLASGGSVSS

-1811 ASSLASGGSVSPAS
+1811 ASSISGG
-1825 LASGGTASCPAVTDG
+1825 G
-1840 TSTASSLSGG
+1840 
-1850 DRSDSPDGR
+1850 RSASPDGR

-1904 DQLSRNYGWWQGVIR
+1904 DQLSRNYGWWLGIIR
-1919 LDGSFTIT
+1919 LDGSFSIT

-1987 GSVRTKF
+1987 SSVRTKF

>member
-1 MKKIFSI
+1 MLQTDMKKIFSI

-83 TEAFGVAVSRNWKDS
+83 TEAFGVAVFRNWKDS

-112 DEPIVTFFHR
+112 DEPIVTFIHR

-137 RLRTGRNTAFYTGF
+137 RLRTGRNTAFYTFF

-187 GKAFRALRT
+187 GKAFRALLT

-265 DLLSLCREYEEERKS
+265 DLLSLCREYEEERKT

-300 GTLKAKALAVEFER
+300 GTLKAKDLAVEFER

-340 LFRTTVSASGDK
+340 LFRTTVSASGDR
-352 LYAPDTIEV
+352 LYAADTVEV

-369 DYLVELRRG
+369 DYLVELRSG

-393 ASRKDAE
+393 AARKDAE

-428 LRSTARDFAL
+428 LRSTAKDFAL

-483 FASSSTGETS
+483 FASSGTGEAS

-508 ETLRFKAVLYQART
+508 ETLRFKAVLYQARAG
-522 DGSSVVG
+522 GSSVVG

-716 GAQARVSAQDWS
+716 GAQARVSSQDWS

-764 GRVSASGTGKT
+764 GRVSASGSGKT
-775 GETVTLRL
+775 GETVTLEL

-795 KAVGRSGRTISASRQ
+795 KAVGRRGRTISASRQ

-838 NGSLRPGEDIHL
+838 DGSLRPGEDIHL

-899 DWPEGLFL
+899 EYPEGLFL

-951 ISLSTDPDAEVVAAV
+951 ISLSTDPDAEAVAAV
-966 FDKSSETFGANVWNR
+966 FDKSSEAFGANVWNR

-1062 DVSGSATGQVRS
+1062 DASGSATGPVRS

-1110 VYAHNKSMRDTLVRK
+1110 VYAHDKSMRDTLVRK

-1178 DSRPFRTYSKKVT
+1178 DSRPLRTYSKKVT
-1191 VPAGASLPLSFDLK
+1191 VPAGAALPLSFDLK

-1303 DVLSVTE
+1303 DVLSVSE

-1369 RLCRLGLAAGRS
+1369 QLCRLGLAAGRS
-1381 ELTAGRSELT
+1381 EPTAGRSELT
-1391 AGRSELTAGRSDS
+1391 PGRSDS

-1428 GSELTDGRS
+1428 GSE
-1437 ELTAGGSDSVSGGSG
+1437 
-1452 LTAGGSEPAPGG
+1452 PAPGG
-1464 FNPAPS
+1464 FDPAPS

-1505 EIGFDVSSETASG
+1505 EIVFDVSSETASG

-1523 DNLKEFKTFASRY
+1523 DNLKEFKTFASHY
-1536 LTPTAR
+1536 LTPSAR
-1542 DGRGLQGMILQKA
+1542 DGRGLQGQILQKA

-1635 IFDDESVRKV
+1635 IFDDESVRTV
-1645 TPSAGLPTPAALAD
+1645 TPSAGLPTPSALAD

-1690 GDSVLEPRVVS
+1690 GDSVLGTRVVS

-1727 REIPATSATSAPEA
+1727 REIPATSATSGPEA
-1741 SGAAASPASLAGGGS
+1741 TSGAA
-1756 FSPASL
+1756 SPASL
-1762 DDGGTASGP
+1762 DDGGT
-1771 AVTDGTSTA
+1771 T
-1780 SSLASGGSVSP
+1780 SP

-1825 LASGGTASCPAVTDG
+1825 LAGGETASGPAVTDG

-1850 DRSDSPDGR
+1850 GRSASSASLAAGVQSGSAAGR
-1859 IREEISEGAEL
+1859 IREEISEGTEL

-1904 DQLSRNYGWWQGVIR
+1904 DQLSRNYGWWLGVIR
-1919 LDGSFTIT
+1919 LDGSFSIT

-1987 GSVRTKF
+1987 SSVRTKF

>member
-83 TEAFGVAVSRNWKDS
+83 TEAFGVAVFRNWKDS

-112 DEPIVTFFHR
+112 DEPIVTFIHR

-187 GKAFRALRT
+187 GKAFRALLT

-227 RFAGEHRGQ
+227 RFAGEHKGQ

-265 DLLSLCREYEEERKS
+265 DLLSLCREYEEERKT

-314 DTVRILARNL
+314 DSVRILARNL

-340 LFRTTVSASGDK
+340 LFRTTVSASGDR
-352 LYAPDTIEV
+352 LYAADTVEV

-369 DYLVELRRG
+369 DYLVELRSG

-393 ASRKDAE
+393 AARKDAE

-428 LRSTARDFAL
+428 LRSTAKDFAL

-483 FASSSTGETS
+483 FASSGTGETS

-588 TMRSRTVVV
+588 TMRTRTVVV

-614 LFLSGDTVAVRG
+614 LFLAGDTVAVRG

-764 GRVSASGTGKT
+764 GRVSASGSGKT
-775 GETVTLRL
+775 GETVTLEL

-899 DWPEGLFL
+899 EYPEGLFL

-934 LSFSRFVDSA
+934 LSFSRFVDRT

-951 ISLSTDPDAEVVAAV
+951 ISLSTDPDAEAVAAV
-966 FDKSSETFGANVWNR
+966 FDKSSEAFGANVWNR

-1062 DVSGSATGQVRS
+1062 DASLSATGPVRS

-1110 VYAHNKSMRDTLVRK
+1110 VYAHDKSMRDTLVRK

-1191 VPAGASLPLSFDLK
+1191 VPAGAALPLSFDLK

-1261 AVLKQLRESFTGIS
+1261 VVLKQLRERFTGIS

-1323 DVSGECTD
+1323 DVSSECTD
-1331 GELMNMLASCRN
+1331 EELMNMLASCRN

-1369 RLCRLGLAAGRS
+1369 RLCRLGLAPGRSELTAGHS
-1381 ELTAGRSELT
+1381 ELTAGRSELA

-1428 GSELTDGRS
+1428 GSE
-1437 ELTAGGSDSVSGGSG
+1437 
-1452 LTAGGSEPAPGG
+1452 PAPGG
-1464 FNPAPS
+1464 FDPAPS

-1523 DNLKEFKTFASRY
+1523 ENLKEFKTFASHY
-1536 LTPTAR
+1536 LTPSAR

-1562 NLASSREGKALASAW
+1562 NLASSRDGKALASAW

-1635 IFDDESVRKV
+1635 IFDDEYVRKV
-1645 TPSAGLPTPAALAD
+1645 TPSAGLPTPSALAD

-1690 GDSVLEPRVVS
+1690 GDSVLETRVVS

-1741 SGAAASPASLAGGGS
+1741 SGAAASPASLAVGGTT
-1756 FSPASL
+1756 SPASL
-1762 DDGGTASGP
+1762 A
-1771 AVTDGTSTA
+1771 A
-1780 SSLASGGSVSP
+1780 GGSVSS

-1811 ASSLASGGSVSPAS
+1811 ASSLSGGGSISPAS
-1825 LASGGTASCPAVTDG
+1825 LAGGETASGPAVNDG

-1850 DRSDSPDGR
+1850 GRSASSDGR
-1859 IREEISEGAEL
+1859 IREEISEGTEL

-1919 LDGSFTIT
+1919 LDGSFTFT

-1987 GSVRTKF
+1987 SSVRTKF

>member
-1 MKKIFSI
+1 MLQTDMKKIFSI

-83 TEAFGVAVSRNWKDS
+83 TEAFSVAVSRNWKDS

-112 DEPIVTFFHR
+112 DEPIVTFFRR

-137 RLRTGRNTAFYTGF
+137 RLRTGRNTAFYTFF

-165 VKDDFEYCLWKV
+165 VKDDFEYCLWTV

-253 LDRADAASPGYE
+253 LDRADASSSGYE
-265 DLLSLCREYEEERKS
+265 DLLSLCREYEEERKT

-300 GTLKAKALAVEFER
+300 GTLKAKDLAVEFER

-369 DYLVELRRG
+369 DYLVELRSG

-393 ASRKDAE
+393 AARKDAE

-428 LRSTARDFAL
+428 LSLTAKDFAL

-483 FASSSTGETS
+483 FASSGTGETS

-750 PVALPVSYTLVDPE
+750 PVALPVSYTLIDPE
-764 GRVSASGTGKT
+764 GRVSASGSGKT
-775 GETVTLRL
+775 GETVTLEL

-838 NGSLRPGEDIHL
+838 DGSLRPGEDIHL

-899 DWPEGLFL
+899 EYPEGLFL

-944 LPGARYG
+944 LPGARYE
-951 ISLSTDPDAEVVAAV
+951 ISLSTDPDAEAVAAV
-966 FDKSSETFGANVWNR
+966 FDKSSEVFGANVWNR

-1000 FTGENLP
+1000 FSGENLP

-1031 TKSSVAMNDRVAS
+1031 TKSSVAMNDLVAS

-1057 AVFDD
+1057 DVFDD
-1062 DVSGSATGQVRS
+1062 DASGSATGPVRS

-1110 VYAHNKSMRDTLVRK
+1110 VYAHDKSMRDTLVRK

-1146 DRLTLHAALNSL
+1146 DRLTLHAAVNSL

-1191 VPAGASLPLSFDLK
+1191 VPAGAALPLSFDLK

-1369 RLCRLGLAAGRS
+1369 RLCRLGLAA
-1381 ELTAGRSELT
+1381 A
-1391 AGRSELTAGRSDS
+1391 
-1404 VPGGFDAGSAG
+1404 GFD
-1415 SDSVSGGSGLTAG
+1415 
-1428 GSELTDGRS
+1428 
-1437 ELTAGGSDSVSGGSG
+1437 
-1452 LTAGGSEPAPGG
+1452 
-1464 FNPAPS
+1464 PAPS

-1523 DNLKEFKTFASRY
+1523 ENLKEFKTFASRY
-1536 LTPTAR
+1536 LTPSAR
-1542 DGRGLQGMILQKA
+1542 DGRGLQGLILQKA

-1562 NLASSREGKALASAW
+1562 NLASSRDGKALASAW

-1635 IFDDESVRKV
+1635 IFDDEYVRKV
-1645 TPSAGLPTPAALAD
+1645 TPSAGLPTPSALAD

-1690 GDSVLEPRVVS
+1690 GDSVLGTRVVS

-1727 REIPATSATSAPEA
+1727 REIPATSATSGPEA
-1741 SGAAASPASLAGGGS
+1741 TSGAASPASLATGVQSGS
-1756 FSPASL
+1756 A
-1762 DDGGTASGP
+1762 A
-1771 AVTDGTSTA
+1771 
-1780 SSLASGGSVSP
+1780 
-1791 ASLAGGETAFGPAVT
+1791 
-1806 DGTST
+1806 
-1811 ASSLASGGSVSPAS
+1811 
-1825 LASGGTASCPAVTDG
+1825 
-1840 TSTASSLSGG
+1840 
-1850 DRSDSPDGR
+1850 GR
-1859 IREEISEGAEL
+1859 IREEISEGTEL

-1904 DQLSRNYGWWQGVIR
+1904 DQLSRNYGWWLGIIR
-1919 LDGSFTIT
+1919 LDGSFSIT

-1987 GSVRTKF
+1987 SSVRTKF

>member
-1 MKKIFSI
+1 MLQTDMKKIFSI

-112 DEPIVTFFHR
+112 DEPIVTFFRR

-265 DLLSLCREYEEERKS
+265 DLLSLCREYEEERKT

-369 DYLVELRRG
+369 DYLVELRSG

-393 ASRKDAE
+393 AARKDAE

-483 FASSSTGETS
+483 FASSGTGETS

-588 TMRSRTVVV
+588 TMRSRTVIV

-636 AAASATYEVWE
+636 AAASATYEVRE

-899 DWPEGLFL
+899 EYPEGLFL

-934 LSFSRFVDSA
+934 LSFSRFVDRT

-1062 DVSGSATGQVRS
+1062 DASGSATGPVRS

-1169 SLFSSGDYR
+1169 SLFSSGNYR

-1191 VPAGASLPLSFDLK
+1191 VPAGAALPLSFDLK

-1369 RLCRLGLAAGRS
+1369 RLCRLGLAPGRS
-1381 ELTAGRSELT
+1381 ELTAGRSEP
-1391 AGRSELTAGRSDS
+1391 A
-1404 VPGGFDAGSAG
+1404 PGGFD
-1415 SDSVSGGSGLTAG
+1415 SVS
-1428 GSELTDGRS
+1428 
-1437 ELTAGGSDSVSGGSG
+1437 
-1452 LTAGGSEPAPGG
+1452 GGSEPAPGG
-1464 FNPAPS
+1464 FDPGSAGSGLTAGGSDSVPGGFDPAPS

-1523 DNLKEFKTFASRY
+1523 DNLKEFKTFASQY
-1536 LTPTAR
+1536 LTPSAR

-1635 IFDDESVRKV
+1635 IFDDESVRTV
-1645 TPSAGLPTPAALAD
+1645 APSAGLPTPSALSD

-1690 GDSVLEPRVVS
+1690 GDSVLGTRVVS

-1727 REIPATSATSAPEA
+1727 REIPATSATSGPEVA
-1741 SGAAASPASLAGGGS
+1741 SGAASPASLAGGGS
-1756 FSPASL
+1756 VSPASL
-1762 DDGGTASGP
+1762 AGGETASGP

-1780 SSLASGGSVSP
+1780 SSLSGGSRS
-1791 ASLAGGETAFGPAVT
+1791 
-1806 DGTST
+1806 
-1811 ASSLASGGSVSPAS
+1811 ASSA
-1825 LASGGTASCPAVTDG
+1825 
-1840 TSTASSLSGG
+1840 
-1850 DRSDSPDGR
+1850 GR
-1859 IREEISEGAEL
+1859 IREEISEGTEL

-1904 DQLSRNYGWWQGVIR
+1904 DQLSRNYGWWLGVIR
-1919 LDGSFTIT
+1919 LDGSFSIT

-1987 GSVRTKF
+1987 SSVRIKF

>member
-83 TEAFGVAVSRNWKDS
+83 TEAFDVAVSRNWKDS

-112 DEPIVTFFHR
+112 DEPIVTFFRR

-137 RLRTGRNTAFYTGF
+137 RLRTGRNTAFYTFF

-165 VKDDFEYCLWKV
+165 VKDDFEYCLWTV

-265 DLLSLCREYEEERKS
+265 DLLSLCREYEEERKT

-300 GTLKAKALAVEFER
+300 GTLKAKDLAVEFER

-340 LFRTTVSASGDK
+340 LFRTTVSASGDR
-352 LYAPDTIEV
+352 LYAADTVEV

-369 DYLVELRRG
+369 DYLVELRSG

-393 ASRKDAE
+393 AARKDAE

-428 LRSTARDFAL
+428 LCSTAKDFAL

-483 FASSSTGETS
+483 FASSGTGETS

-522 DGSSVVG
+522 DGSSVAG

-716 GAQARVSAQDWS
+716 GAQARVSSQDWS

-775 GETVTLRL
+775 GETVTLEL

-899 DWPEGLFL
+899 EYPEGLFL

-944 LPGARYG
+944 LPGARYE
-951 ISLSTDPDAEVVAAV
+951 ISLSTDPDAEAVAAV

-1031 TKSSVAMNDRVAS
+1031 TKSSVVMNDRVAS

-1057 AVFDD
+1057 AVSDD
-1062 DVSGSATGQVRS
+1062 DASLSATGPVRS

-1110 VYAHNKSMRDTLVRK
+1110 VYAHDKSMRDTLVRK

-1261 AVLKQLRESFTGIS
+1261 VVLKQLRESFTGIS

-1290 LDALPAKVDPERK
+1290 LDALPGKVDPERK

-1323 DVSGECTD
+1323 DVSGECAD
-1331 GELMNMLASCRN
+1331 EELMNMLASCRN

-1381 ELTAGRSELT
+1381 ELTAGRS
-1391 AGRSELTAGRSDS
+1391 DS
-1404 VPGGFDAGSAG
+1404 VPCGFDPGSAG

-1428 GSELTDGRS
+1428 GS
-1437 ELTAGGSDSVSGGSG
+1437 DS
-1452 LTAGGSEPAPGG
+1452 APGG
-1464 FNPAPS
+1464 FDPAPS

-1536 LTPTAR
+1536 LTPSAR
-1542 DGRGLQGMILQKA
+1542 DGRGLQGLILQKA

-1562 NLASSREGKALASAW
+1562 NLASSRDGKALASAW

-1635 IFDDESVRKV
+1635 IFDDESVRTV
-1645 TPSAGLPTPAALAD
+1645 APSAGLPTLSAGLPTPSALAD

-1690 GDSVLEPRVVS
+1690 GDSVLGTRVVS

-1727 REIPATSATSAPEA
+1727 REIPATSAA
-1741 SGAAASPASLAGGGS
+1741 SGPEVASGAASPASLAGGGS
-1756 FSPASL
+1756 VSSASL
-1762 DDGGTASGP
+1762 AGGETASGP

-1780 SSLASGGSVSP
+1780 SSLASGGSFSP
-1791 ASLAGGETAFGPAVT
+1791 ASLAGGETA
-1806 DGTST
+1806 
-1811 ASSLASGGSVSPAS
+1811 SG
-1825 LASGGTASCPAVTDG
+1825 PAVTDG

-1850 DRSDSPDGR
+1850 GRSASSAGR
-1859 IREEISEGAEL
+1859 IREEISEGTVL

-1919 LDGSFTIT
+1919 LDGSFTFT

-1987 GSVRTKF
+1987 SSVRTKF

>member
-1 MKKIFSI
+1 MLQTDMKKIFSI

-112 DEPIVTFFHR
+112 DEPIVTFIHR

-137 RLRTGRNTAFYTGF
+137 RLRTGRSTAFYTGF

-187 GKAFRALRT
+187 GKAFRALLT

-265 DLLSLCREYEEERKS
+265 DLLSLCREYEEERKT

-300 GTLKAKALAVEFER
+300 GTLKAKDLAVEFER

-369 DYLVELRRG
+369 DYLVELRSG
-378 NVKRESRYSRRSLSI
+378 NVKWESRYSRRSLSI

-428 LRSTARDFAL
+428 LRSTAKDFAL

-483 FASSSTGETS
+483 FASSGTGEAS

-508 ETLRFKAVLYQART
+508 ETLRFKAVLYQARAG
-522 DGSSVVG
+522 GSSVVG

-588 TMRSRTVVV
+588 TMRSRTVIV

-764 GRVSASGTGKT
+764 GRVSASGSGKT
-775 GETVTLRL
+775 GETVTLEL

-899 DWPEGLFL
+899 EYPEGLFL

-934 LSFSRFVDSA
+934 LSFSRFVDRT

-966 FDKSSETFGANVWNR
+966 FDKSSEVFGANVWNR

-990 SVSVRSGCGF
+990 RVSVRSGCGF
-1000 FTGENLP
+1000 FSGENLP

-1031 TKSSVAMNDRVAS
+1031 TKSSVVMNDRVAS

-1062 DVSGSATGQVRS
+1062 DASLSATGPVRS

-1110 VYAHNKSMRDTLVRK
+1110 VYAHDKSMRDTLVRK

-1191 VPAGASLPLSFDLK
+1191 VPAGAALPLSFDLK

-1323 DVSGECTD
+1323 DVSGECAD

-1415 SDSVSGGSGLTAG
+1415 SDSVF
-1428 GSELTDGRS
+1428 
-1437 ELTAGGSDSVSGGSG
+1437 GGSG

-1464 FNPAPS
+1464 FDPAPS

-1542 DGRGLQGMILQKA
+1542 DGRGLQGLILQKA

-1635 IFDDESVRKV
+1635 IFDDEYVRKV
-1645 TPSAGLPTPAALAD
+1645 TPSAGLPTPSALAD

-1690 GDSVLEPRVVS
+1690 GDSVLETRVVS

-1727 REIPATSATSAPEA
+1727 REIPATSAISGPEA
-1741 SGAAASPASLAGGGS
+1741 TSAAASPASLDGGGS

-1780 SSLASGGSVSP
+1780 SSLSGG
-1791 ASLAGGETAFGPAVT
+1791 G
-1806 DGTST
+1806 
-1811 ASSLASGGSVSPAS
+1811 
-1825 LASGGTASCPAVTDG
+1825 
-1840 TSTASSLSGG
+1840 
-1850 DRSDSPDGR
+1850 RSASPDGR
-1859 IREEISEGAEL
+1859 IREEISEGTEL

-1919 LDGSFTIT
+1919 LDGSFSIT
-1927 PQGYRNVKSDRTEY
+1927 PQGYRNVKSYRTEY

>member
-1 MKKIFSI
+1 MLQTDMKKIFSI

-83 TEAFGVAVSRNWKDS
+83 TEAFSVAVSRNWKDS

-112 DEPIVTFFHR
+112 DEPIVTFFRR

-137 RLRTGRNTAFYTGF
+137 RLRTGRNTAFYTFF

-165 VKDDFEYCLWKV
+165 VKDDFEYCLWTV

-253 LDRADAASPGYE
+253 LDRADASSSGYE
-265 DLLSLCREYEEERKS
+265 DLLSLCREYEEERKT

-300 GTLKAKALAVEFER
+300 GTLKAKDLAVEFER

-369 DYLVELRRG
+369 DYLVELRSG

-393 ASRKDAE
+393 AARKDAE

-483 FASSSTGETS
+483 FASSGTGETS

-588 TMRSRTVVV
+588 TMRSSTVVV

-750 PVALPVSYTLVDPE
+750 PVALPVSYTLIDPE
-764 GRVSASGTGKT
+764 GRVSASGSGKT

-838 NGSLRPGEDIHL
+838 DGSLRPGEDIHL

-899 DWPEGLFL
+899 EYPEGLFL

-934 LSFSRFVDSA
+934 LSFSRFVDRT

-951 ISLSTDPDAEVVAAV
+951 ISLSTDPDAEAVAAV

-1031 TKSSVAMNDRVAS
+1031 TKSSVAMNDLVAS

-1062 DVSGSATGQVRS
+1062 DASLSATGQVRS

-1089 SDGNISFD
+1089 SEGNISFD

-1110 VYAHNKSMRDTLVRK
+1110 VYAHDKSMRDTLVRK

-1191 VPAGASLPLSFDLK
+1191 VPAGAALPLSFDLK

-1343 ADGGFGWFPGMKS
+1343 ADGGLGWFPGMKS

-1369 RLCRLGLAAGRS
+1369 QLCRLGLAAGRS
-1381 ELTAGRSELT
+1381 ELA
-1391 AGRSELTAGRSDS
+1391 A
-1404 VPGGFDAGSAG
+1404 GGFDSVSGGSDPGSAG

-1428 GSELTDGRS
+1428 R
-1437 ELTAGGSDSVSGGSG
+1437 
-1452 LTAGGSEPAPGG
+1452 SEPAPGG
-1464 FNPAPS
+1464 FDPGSGGSDWVSGGSEPALGGFDPAPS

-1523 DNLKEFKTFASRY
+1523 ENLKEFKTFASRY
-1536 LTPTAR
+1536 LTPSAR
-1542 DGRGLQGMILQKA
+1542 DGRGLQGLILQKA

-1562 NLASSREGKALASAW
+1562 NLASSRDGKALASAW

-1635 IFDDESVRKV
+1635 IFDEESVRTV
-1645 TPSAGLPTPAALAD
+1645 APSAGLPTPSALAD

-1690 GDSVLEPRVVS
+1690 GDSVLGTRVVS

-1727 REIPATSATSAPEA
+1727 REIPATSATSGPEA
-1741 SGAAASPASLAGGGS
+1741 TSGAASPASLAV
-1756 FSPASL
+1756 
-1762 DDGGTASGP
+1762 GGT
-1771 AVTDGTSTA
+1771 T
-1780 SSLASGGSVSP
+1780 SP
-1791 ASLAGGETAFGPAVT
+1791 ASLATGVQ
-1806 DGTST
+1806 
-1811 ASSLASGGSVSPAS
+1811 SGWA
-1825 LASGGTASCPAVTDG
+1825 A
-1840 TSTASSLSGG
+1840 
-1850 DRSDSPDGR
+1850 GR
-1859 IREEISEGAEL
+1859 IREEISEGTEL

-1904 DQLSRNYGWWQGVIR
+1904 DQLSRNYGWWLGILR
-1919 LDGSFTIT
+1919 LDGSFSIT

>member
-112 DEPIVTFFHR
+112 DEPIVTFFRR

-265 DLLSLCREYEEERKS
+265 DLLSLCREYEEERKT

-340 LFRTTVSASGDK
+340 LFRTTVSASGDR
-352 LYAPDTIEV
+352 LYAADTVEV

-369 DYLVELRRG
+369 DYLVELRSG

-393 ASRKDAE
+393 AARKDAE

-428 LRSTARDFAL
+428 LRSTAKDFAL

-483 FASSSTGETS
+483 FASSGTGETS

-764 GRVSASGTGKT
+764 GRVSASGSGKT
-775 GETVTLRL
+775 GETVTLEL

-795 KAVGRSGRTISASRQ
+795 KAVGRGGRTISASRQ

-838 NGSLRPGEDIHL
+838 DGSLRPGEDIHL

-899 DWPEGLFL
+899 EYPEGLFL

-934 LSFSRFVDSA
+934 LSFSRFVDRT

-951 ISLSTDPDAEVVAAV
+951 ISISTDPDAEVVAAV

-1062 DVSGSATGQVRS
+1062 DASGSATGPVRS

-1110 VYAHNKSMRDTLVRK
+1110 VYAHDKSMRDTLVRK

-1146 DRLTLHAALNSL
+1146 DRLTLHAAVNSL
-1158 SGKPVDGTVTL
+1158 SGKPVDGTMTL

-1191 VPAGASLPLSFDLK
+1191 VPAGAALPLSFDLK

-1303 DVLSVTE
+1303 DVLSVTK

-1323 DVSGECTD
+1323 DVSSECTD

-1369 RLCRLGLAAGRS
+1369 QLCRLGLAAG
-1381 ELTAGRSELT
+1381 
-1391 AGRSELTAGRSDS
+1391 
-1404 VPGGFDAGSAG
+1404 GFD
-1415 SDSVSGGSGLTAG
+1415 
-1428 GSELTDGRS
+1428 
-1437 ELTAGGSDSVSGGSG
+1437 
-1452 LTAGGSEPAPGG
+1452 
-1464 FNPAPS
+1464 PAPS

-1523 DNLKEFKTFASRY
+1523 ENLKEFKTFASRY
-1536 LTPTAR
+1536 LTPSAR
-1542 DGRGLQGMILQKA
+1542 DGRGLQGLILQKA

-1562 NLASSREGKALASAW
+1562 NLASSRDGKALASAW

-1635 IFDDESVRKV
+1635 IFDDEYVRKV
-1645 TPSAGLPTPAALAD
+1645 TPSAGLPTPSALAD

-1673 WDTDPAFVDAV
+1673 WDTNPAFVDAV

-1690 GDSVLEPRVVS
+1690 GDSVLETRVVS

-1727 REIPATSATSAPEA
+1727 REIPATSATSDQEA
-1741 SGAAASPASLAGGGS
+1741 TGGAASPASLAVGGTT
-1756 FSPASL
+1756 SPASL
-1762 DDGGTASGP
+1762 A
-1771 AVTDGTSTA
+1771 A
-1780 SSLASGGSVSP
+1780 GGSVSS

-1811 ASSLASGGSVSPAS
+1811 ASSLSGGGSISPAS
-1825 LASGGTASCPAVTDG
+1825 LAGGETASGPAVNDG

-1850 DRSDSPDGR
+1850 GRSASSAGR
-1859 IREEISEGAEL
+1859 IREEISEGTEL

-1919 LDGSFTIT
+1919 LDGSFTFT

-1987 GSVRTKF
+1987 SSVRTKF

>member
-83 TEAFGVAVSRNWKDS
+83 TEAFGVAVFRNWKDS

-112 DEPIVTFFHR
+112 DEPIVTFIHR

-137 RLRTGRNTAFYTGF
+137 RLRTGRNIAFYTGF

-227 RFAGEHRGQ
+227 RFAGEHKGQ

-265 DLLSLCREYEEERKS
+265 DLLSLCREYEEERKT

-340 LFRTTVSASGDK
+340 LFRTTVSASGDR
-352 LYAPDTIEV
+352 LYAADTVEV

-369 DYLVELRRG
+369 DYLVELRSG
-378 NVKRESRYSRRSLSI
+378 NVKRESRYFRRSLSI

-428 LRSTARDFAL
+428 LRSTAKDFAL

-483 FASSSTGETS
+483 FASSGTGETS

-508 ETLRFKAVLYQART
+508 ETLRFKAVLYQARA
-522 DGSSVVG
+522 DGSSVAG
-529 QGCPVSVSLKDAE
+529 QGCPVSVSFKDAE

-588 TMRSRTVVV
+588 TMRSRTVIV

-775 GETVTLRL
+775 GETVTLEL
-783 PSAGAYSLKMDV
+783 PSTGAYSLKMDV
-795 KAVGRSGRTISASRQ
+795 KAVGRGGRTISASRQ

-838 NGSLRPGEDIHL
+838 DGSLRPGEDIHL

-899 DWPEGLFL
+899 EYPEGLFL

-934 LSFSRFVDSA
+934 LSFSRFVDRT

-966 FDKSSETFGANVWNR
+966 FDKSSEAFGANVWNR

-1062 DVSGSATGQVRS
+1062 DASGSATGPVRS

-1110 VYAHNKSMRDTLVRK
+1110 VYAHDKSMRDTLVRK

-1191 VPAGASLPLSFDLK
+1191 VPAGAALPLSFDLK

-1261 AVLKQLRESFTGIS
+1261 VVLKQLRERFTGIS

-1290 LDALPAKVDPERK
+1290 LDALPGKVDPERK

-1381 ELTAGRSELT
+1381 ELTAGRS
-1391 AGRSELTAGRSDS
+1391 DS
-1404 VPGGFDAGSAG
+1404 VPCGFDAGSAG

-1428 GSELTDGRS
+1428 GSDSAPGGFDS
-1437 ELTAGGSDSVSGGSG
+1437 GSAGSDSVSAGSDSVSGGSDSAPG
-1452 LTAGGSEPAPGG
+1452 GFDSGSAGSDSVSGGSEPAPGG
-1464 FNPAPS
+1464 FDPAPS

-1479 LHGRAMPFWS
+1479 LHGCAMPFWS

-1536 LTPTAR
+1536 LTPSAR
-1542 DGRGLQGMILQKA
+1542 DGRGLQGLILQKA

-1562 NLASSREGKALASAW
+1562 NLASSRDGKALASAW

-1635 IFDDESVRKV
+1635 IFDDEYVRKV
-1645 TPSAGLPTPAALAD
+1645 TPSAGLPTPSAGLPTPSALAD

-1690 GDSVLEPRVVS
+1690 GDSVLGTRVVS

-1727 REIPATSATSAPEA
+1727 REIPATSATSGPEVA
-1741 SGAAASPASLAGGGS
+1741 SGAASSA
-1756 FSPASL
+1756 
-1762 DDGGTASGP
+1762 
-1771 AVTDGTSTA
+1771 
-1780 SSLASGGSVSP
+1780 SLASGGSVSS

-1811 ASSLASGGSVSPAS
+1811 ASSISGG
-1825 LASGGTASCPAVTDG
+1825 G
-1840 TSTASSLSGG
+1840 
-1850 DRSDSPDGR
+1850 RSASPDGR

-1904 DQLSRNYGWWQGVIR
+1904 DQLSRNYGWWLGIIR
-1919 LDGSFTIT
+1919 LDGSFSIT

-1987 GSVRTKF
+1987 SSVRTKF

>member
-83 TEAFGVAVSRNWKDS
+83 TEAFGVAVFRNWKDS

-112 DEPIVTFFHR
+112 DEPIVTFIHR

-137 RLRTGRNTAFYTGF
+137 RLRTGRNIAFYTGF

-227 RFAGEHRGQ
+227 RFAGEHKGQ

-265 DLLSLCREYEEERKS
+265 DLLSLCREYEEERKT

-340 LFRTTVSASGDK
+340 LFRTTVSASGDR
-352 LYAPDTIEV
+352 LYAADTVEV

-369 DYLVELRRG
+369 DYLVELRSG

-393 ASRKDAE
+393 AARKDAE

-428 LRSTARDFAL
+428 LRSTAKDFAL

-448 RDSSGGPAANSVVAS
+448 RDTSGGPAANSVVAS
-463 FRGPDGFLRK
+463 FRGSDGFLRK

-483 FASSSTGETS
+483 FASSGTGETS

-636 AAASATYEVWE
+636 AAASATYEVRE

-653 SGTLALGDDGSF
+653 SGTLALCDDGSF

-716 GAQARVSAQDWS
+716 GAKARVSAQDWS

-764 GRVSASGTGKT
+764 GRVSASGSGKT
-775 GETVTLRL
+775 GETVTLEL

-795 KAVGRSGRTISASRQ
+795 KAVGRGGRTISASRQ
-810 TRLLRFDDSAST
+810 TRLLRFDDFAST

-838 NGSLRPGEDIHL
+838 DGSLRPGEDIHL

-899 DWPEGLFL
+899 EYPEGLFL

-934 LSFSRFVDSA
+934 LSFSRFVDRT

-966 FDKSSETFGANVWNR
+966 FDKSSEAFGANVWNR

-1023 PSGRPLVA
+1023 PYGRPLVA

-1062 DVSGSATGQVRS
+1062 DASGSATGPVRS

-1110 VYAHNKSMRDTLVRK
+1110 VYAHDKSMRDTLVRK

-1191 VPAGASLPLSFDLK
+1191 VPAGAALPLSFDLK

-1261 AVLKQLRESFTGIS
+1261 VVLKQLRERFTGIS

-1290 LDALPAKVDPERK
+1290 LDALPGKVDPERK

-1381 ELTAGRSELT
+1381 ELTAG
-1391 AGRSELTAGRSDS
+1391 
-1404 VPGGFDAGSAG
+1404 GFD
-1415 SDSVSGGSGLTAG
+1415 
-1428 GSELTDGRS
+1428 
-1437 ELTAGGSDSVSGGSG
+1437 
-1452 LTAGGSEPAPGG
+1452 
-1464 FNPAPS
+1464 PAPS

-1523 DNLKEFKTFASRY
+1523 ENLKEFKTFASRY
-1536 LTPTAR
+1536 LTPSAR
-1542 DGRGLQGMILQKA
+1542 DGRGLQGLILQKA

-1562 NLASSREGKALASAW
+1562 NLASSRDGKALASAW

-1635 IFDDESVRKV
+1635 IFDDEYVRKV
-1645 TPSAGLPTPAALAD
+1645 TPSAGLPTPSAGLPTPSAGLPTPSALAD

-1690 GDSVLEPRVVS
+1690 GDSVLGTRVVS

-1727 REIPATSATSAPEA
+1727 REIPATSATSGPEA
-1741 SGAAASPASLAGGGS
+1741 TGAAASPASLA
-1756 FSPASL
+1756 
-1762 DDGGTASGP
+1762 
-1771 AVTDGTSTA
+1771 
-1780 SSLASGGSVSP
+1780 SGGSVSS

-1811 ASSLASGGSVSPAS
+1811 ASSISGG
-1825 LASGGTASCPAVTDG
+1825 G
-1840 TSTASSLSGG
+1840 
-1850 DRSDSPDGR
+1850 RSASPDGR

-1904 DQLSRNYGWWQGVIR
+1904 DQLSRNYGWWLGIIR
-1919 LDGSFTIT
+1919 LDGSFSIT

-1987 GSVRTKF
+1987 SSVRTKF

>member
-1 MKKIFSI
+1 MLQTDMKKIFSI

-53 DMPLKQLAV
+53 DMPQKQLAV

-112 DEPIVTFFHR
+112 DEPIVTFIHR

-265 DLLSLCREYEEERKS
+265 DLLSLCREYEEERKT

-369 DYLVELRRG
+369 DYLVELRSG

-393 ASRKDAE
+393 AARKDAE

-428 LRSTARDFAL
+428 LRSTAKDFAL

-483 FASSSTGETS
+483 FASSGTGETS

-588 TMRSRTVVV
+588 TMRSRTVIV

-636 AAASATYEVWE
+636 AAASATYEVRE

-653 SGTLALGDDGSF
+653 SGTLALCDDGSF

-716 GAQARVSAQDWS
+716 GAKARVSAQDWS

-764 GRVSASGTGKT
+764 GRVSASGSGKT
-775 GETVTLRL
+775 GETVTLEL

-795 KAVGRSGRTISASRQ
+795 KAVGRGGRTISASRQ
-810 TRLLRFDDSAST
+810 TRLLRFDDFAST

-838 NGSLRPGEDIHL
+838 DGSLRPGEDIHL

-899 DWPEGLFL
+899 EYPEGLFL

-934 LSFSRFVDSA
+934 LSFSRFVDRT

-966 FDKSSETFGANVWNR
+966 FDKSSEVFGANVWNR

-990 SVSVRSGCGF
+990 RVSVRSGCGF
-1000 FTGENLP
+1000 FSGENLP

-1031 TKSSVAMNDRVAS
+1031 TKSSVVMNDRVAS

-1062 DVSGSATGQVRS
+1062 DASGSATGPVRS

-1110 VYAHNKSMRDTLVRK
+1110 VYAHDKSMRDTLVRK

-1191 VPAGASLPLSFDLK
+1191 VPAGAALPLSFDLK

-1261 AVLKQLRESFTGIS
+1261 VVLKQLRERFTGIS

-1290 LDALPAKVDPERK
+1290 LDALPGKVDPERK

-1381 ELTAGRSELT
+1381 ELTAGRS
-1391 AGRSELTAGRSDS
+1391 DS
-1404 VPGGFDAGSAG
+1404 VPCGFDAGSAG

-1428 GSELTDGRS
+1428 GSDSAPGGFDS
-1437 ELTAGGSDSVSGGSG
+1437 GSAGSDSVSAGSDSVSGGSDSAPG
-1452 LTAGGSEPAPGG
+1452 GFDSGSAGSDSVSGGSEPAPGG
-1464 FNPAPS
+1464 FDPAPS

-1479 LHGRAMPFWS
+1479 LHGCAMPFWS

-1635 IFDDESVRKV
+1635 IFDDEYVRTV
-1645 TPSAGLPTPAALAD
+1645 TPSAGLPTLSAGLPTPSALAD

-1690 GDSVLEPRVVS
+1690 GDSVLGTRVVS

-1727 REIPATSATSAPEA
+1727 REIPATSATSGPEVA
-1741 SGAAASPASLAGGGS
+1741 SGAASSA
-1756 FSPASL
+1756 
-1762 DDGGTASGP
+1762 
-1771 AVTDGTSTA
+1771 
-1780 SSLASGGSVSP
+1780 SLASGGSVSS

-1811 ASSLASGGSVSPAS
+1811 ASSISGG
-1825 LASGGTASCPAVTDG
+1825 G
-1840 TSTASSLSGG
+1840 
-1850 DRSDSPDGR
+1850 RSASPDGR

-1904 DQLSRNYGWWQGVIR
+1904 DQLSRNYGWWLGIIR
-1919 LDGSFTIT
+1919 LDGSFSIT

-1987 GSVRTKF
+1987 SSVRTKF

>member
-1 MKKIFSI
+1 MLQTDMKKIFSI

-112 DEPIVTFFHR
+112 DEPIVTFIHR

-265 DLLSLCREYEEERKS
+265 DLLSLCREYEEERKT

-369 DYLVELRRG
+369 DYLVELRSG

-428 LRSTARDFAL
+428 LRSTAKDFAL

-508 ETLRFKAVLYQART
+508 ETLRFKAVLYQARA
-522 DGSSVVG
+522 DGSSVAG
-529 QGCPVSVSLKDAE
+529 QGCPVSVSFKDAE

-588 TMRSRTVVV
+588 TMRSRTVIV

-775 GETVTLRL
+775 GETVTLEL

-899 DWPEGLFL
+899 EYPEGLFL

-934 LSFSRFVDSA
+934 LSFSRFVDRT

-966 FDKSSETFGANVWNR
+966 FDKSSEAFGANVWNR

-1000 FTGENLP
+1000 FSGENLP

-1031 TKSSVAMNDRVAS
+1031 TKSSVAMNDLVAS

-1062 DVSGSATGQVRS
+1062 DASGSATGPVRS

-1110 VYAHNKSMRDTLVRK
+1110 VYAHDKSMRDTLVRK

-1191 VPAGASLPLSFDLK
+1191 VPAGAALPLSFDLK

-1261 AVLKQLRESFTGIS
+1261 VVLKQLRESFTGIS

-1290 LDALPAKVDPERK
+1290 LDALPGKVDPERK

-1381 ELTAGRSELT
+1381 ELTAGRS
-1391 AGRSELTAGRSDS
+1391 DS
-1404 VPGGFDAGSAG
+1404 VPCGFDAGSAG

-1428 GSELTDGRS
+1428 GSDSAPGGFDS
-1437 ELTAGGSDSVSGGSG
+1437 GSAGSDSVSAGSDSVSGGSDSAPG
-1452 LTAGGSEPAPGG
+1452 GFDSGSAGSDSVSGGSEPAPGG
-1464 FNPAPS
+1464 FDPAPS

-1479 LHGRAMPFWS
+1479 LHGCAMPFWS

-1635 IFDDESVRKV
+1635 IFDDEYVRTV
-1645 TPSAGLPTPAALAD
+1645 TPSAGLPTLSAGLPTPSALAD

-1690 GDSVLEPRVVS
+1690 GDSVLGTRVVS

-1727 REIPATSATSAPEA
+1727 REIPATSATSGPEVA
-1741 SGAAASPASLAGGGS
+1741 SGAASSA
-1756 FSPASL
+1756 
-1762 DDGGTASGP
+1762 
-1771 AVTDGTSTA
+1771 
-1780 SSLASGGSVSP
+1780 SLASGGSVSS

-1811 ASSLASGGSVSPAS
+1811 ASSISGG
-1825 LASGGTASCPAVTDG
+1825 G
-1840 TSTASSLSGG
+1840 
-1850 DRSDSPDGR
+1850 RSASPDGR

-1904 DQLSRNYGWWQGVIR
+1904 DQLSRNYGWWLGIIR
-1919 LDGSFTIT
+1919 LDGSFSIT

-1987 GSVRTKF
+1987 SSVRTKF

>member
-1 MKKIFSI
+1 MLQTDMKKIFSI

-83 TEAFGVAVSRNWKDS
+83 TEAFGVAVFRNWKDS

-112 DEPIVTFFHR
+112 DEPIVTFIHR

-137 RLRTGRNTAFYTGF
+137 RLRTGRNIAFYTGF

-227 RFAGEHRGQ
+227 RFAGEHKGQ

-265 DLLSLCREYEEERKS
+265 DLLSLCREYEEERKT

-352 LYAPDTIEV
+352 LYAADTVEV

-369 DYLVELRRG
+369 DYLVELRSG

-393 ASRKDAE
+393 AARKDAE

-483 FASSSTGETS
+483 FASSGTGETS

-508 ETLRFKAVLYQART
+508 ETLCFKAVLYQART

-551 VTNEYGSVAGD
+551 TTNEYGSVAGD

-588 TMRSRTVVV
+588 TMRTRTVVV

-608 FEPSDS
+608 FEPSDG

-636 AAASATYEVWE
+636 AAASATYEVRE

-716 GAQARVSAQDWS
+716 GAQARVSSQDWS

-764 GRVSASGTGKT
+764 GRVSASGSGKT
-775 GETVTLRL
+775 GETVTLEL

-899 DWPEGLFL
+899 EYPEGLFL

-934 LSFSRFVDSA
+934 LSFSRFVDRT

-951 ISLSTDPDAEVVAAV
+951 ISLSTDPDAEAVAAV
-966 FDKSSETFGANVWNR
+966 FDKSSEAFGANVWNR

-1000 FTGENLP
+1000 FSGENLP

-1031 TKSSVAMNDRVAS
+1031 TKSSVAMNDLVAS

-1062 DVSGSATGQVRS
+1062 DASGSATGPVRS

-1110 VYAHNKSMRDTLVRK
+1110 VYAHDKSMRDTLVRK

-1158 SGKPVDGTVTL
+1158 SGKPVDGMVTL

-1191 VPAGASLPLSFDLK
+1191 VPAGAALPLSFDLK

-1369 RLCRLGLAAGRS
+1369 RLCRLGLA
-1381 ELTAGRSELT
+1381 T
-1391 AGRSELTAGRSDS
+1391 
-1404 VPGGFDAGSAG
+1404 
-1415 SDSVSGGSGLTAG
+1415 
-1428 GSELTDGRS
+1428 GRS
-1437 ELTAGGSDSVSGGSG
+1437 ELTAGGFD
-1452 LTAGGSEPAPGG
+1452 
-1464 FNPAPS
+1464 PAPS

-1523 DNLKEFKTFASRY
+1523 ENLKEFKTFASRY
-1536 LTPTAR
+1536 LTPSAR
-1542 DGRGLQGMILQKA
+1542 DGRGLQGLILQKA

-1562 NLASSREGKALASAW
+1562 NLASSRDGKALASAW

-1635 IFDDESVRKV
+1635 IFDDEYVRKV
-1645 TPSAGLPTPAALAD
+1645 TPSAGLPTPSAGLPTPSAGLPTPSALAD

-1690 GDSVLEPRVVS
+1690 GDSVLGTRVVS

-1727 REIPATSATSAPEA
+1727 REIPATSATSGPEA
-1741 SGAAASPASLAGGGS
+1741 TGAAASPASLA
-1756 FSPASL
+1756 
-1762 DDGGTASGP
+1762 
-1771 AVTDGTSTA
+1771 
-1780 SSLASGGSVSP
+1780 SGGSVSS

-1811 ASSLASGGSVSPAS
+1811 ASSISGG
-1825 LASGGTASCPAVTDG
+1825 G
-1840 TSTASSLSGG
+1840 
-1850 DRSDSPDGR
+1850 RSASPDGR

-1904 DQLSRNYGWWQGVIR
+1904 DQLSRNYGWWLGIIR
-1919 LDGSFTIT
+1919 LDGSFSIT

-1987 GSVRTKF
+1987 SSVRTKF

>member
-1 MKKIFSI
+1 MLQTDMKKIFSI

-53 DMPLKQLAV
+53 DMPQKQLAV

-112 DEPIVTFFHR
+112 DEPIVTFIHR

-265 DLLSLCREYEEERKS
+265 DLLSLCREYEEERKT

-369 DYLVELRRG
+369 DYLVELRSG

-428 LRSTARDFAL
+428 LRSTAKDFAL

-588 TMRSRTVVV
+588 TMRSRTVIV

-764 GRVSASGTGKT
+764 GRVSASGSGKT
-775 GETVTLRL
+775 GETVTLEL

-899 DWPEGLFL
+899 EYPEGLFL

-934 LSFSRFVDSA
+934 LSFSRFVDRT

-951 ISLSTDPDAEVVAAV
+951 ISLSTDPDAEAVAAV

-1000 FTGENLP
+1000 FSGENLP

-1031 TKSSVAMNDRVAS
+1031 TKSSVAMNDLVAS

-1062 DVSGSATGQVRS
+1062 DASGSATGPVRS

-1110 VYAHNKSMRDTLVRK
+1110 VYAHDKSMRDTLVRK

-1158 SGKPVDGTVTL
+1158 SGKPVDGMVTL

-1191 VPAGASLPLSFDLK
+1191 VPAGAALPLSFDLK

-1261 AVLKQLRESFTGIS
+1261 VVLKQLRERFTGIS

-1290 LDALPAKVDPERK
+1290 LDALPGKVDPERK

-1381 ELTAGRSELT
+1381 ELTAGRS
-1391 AGRSELTAGRSDS
+1391 DS
-1404 VPGGFDAGSAG
+1404 VPCGFDAGSAG

-1428 GSELTDGRS
+1428 GSDSAPGGFDS
-1437 ELTAGGSDSVSGGSG
+1437 GSAGSDSVSAGSDSVSGGSDSAPG
-1452 LTAGGSEPAPGG
+1452 GFDSGSAGSDSVSGGSEPAPGG
-1464 FNPAPS
+1464 FDPAPS

-1479 LHGRAMPFWS
+1479 LHGCAMPFWS

-1635 IFDDESVRKV
+1635 IFDDEYVRTV
-1645 TPSAGLPTPAALAD
+1645 TPSAGLPTLSAGLPTPSALAD

-1690 GDSVLEPRVVS
+1690 GDSVLGTRVVS

-1727 REIPATSATSAPEA
+1727 REIPATSATSGPEVA
-1741 SGAAASPASLAGGGS
+1741 SGAASSA
-1756 FSPASL
+1756 
-1762 DDGGTASGP
+1762 
-1771 AVTDGTSTA
+1771 
-1780 SSLASGGSVSP
+1780 SLASGGSVSS

-1811 ASSLASGGSVSPAS
+1811 ASSISGG
-1825 LASGGTASCPAVTDG
+1825 G
-1840 TSTASSLSGG
+1840 
-1850 DRSDSPDGR
+1850 RSASPDGR

-1904 DQLSRNYGWWQGVIR
+1904 DQLSRNYGWWLGIIR
-1919 LDGSFTIT
+1919 LDGSFSIT

-1987 GSVRTKF
+1987 SSVRTKF

>member
-1 MKKIFSI
+1 MLQTDMKKIFSI

-83 TEAFGVAVSRNWKDS
+83 TEAFSVAVSRNWKDS

-112 DEPIVTFFHR
+112 DEPIVTFFRR

-137 RLRTGRNTAFYTGF
+137 RLRTGRNTAFYTFF

-165 VKDDFEYCLWKV
+165 VKDDFEYCLWTV

-253 LDRADAASPGYE
+253 LDRADASSSGYE
-265 DLLSLCREYEEERKS
+265 DLLSLCREYEEERKT

-300 GTLKAKALAVEFER
+300 GTLKAKDLAVEFER

-361 VLPGIDDG
+361 VLPGVDDG
-369 DYLVELRRG
+369 DYLVELRSG
-378 NVKRESRYSRRSLSI
+378 NVKWESRYSRRSLSI
-393 ASRKDAE
+393 AARKDAE

-483 FASSSTGETS
+483 FASSGTGETS

-700 FVQGT
+700 FVQGA

-764 GRVSASGTGKT
+764 GRVSASGSGKT

-838 NGSLRPGEDIHL
+838 DGSLRPGEDIHL

-899 DWPEGLFL
+899 EYPEGLFL

-927 REMPALP
+927 REIPALP

-944 LPGARYG
+944 LPGARYE
-951 ISLSTDPDAEVVAAV
+951 ISLSTDPDAEAVAAV
-966 FDKSSETFGANVWNR
+966 FDKSSEVFGANVWNR

-1000 FTGENLP
+1000 FSGENLP

-1062 DVSGSATGQVRS
+1062 DASGSATGQVRS

-1110 VYAHNKSMRDTLVRK
+1110 VYAHDKSMRDTLVRK

-1191 VPAGASLPLSFDLK
+1191 VPAGAALPLSFDLK

-1275 SYGAEY
+1275 SDGAEY
-1281 SETDIRAML
+1281 SETNIRAML

-1369 RLCRLGLAAGRS
+1369 QLCRLGLAAGRS
-1381 ELTAGRSELT
+1381 ELA
-1391 AGRSELTAGRSDS
+1391 A
-1404 VPGGFDAGSAG
+1404 GGFDSVSGGSDPGSAG

-1428 GSELTDGRS
+1428 R
-1437 ELTAGGSDSVSGGSG
+1437 
-1452 LTAGGSEPAPGG
+1452 SEPAPGG
-1464 FNPAPS
+1464 FDPGSGGSDWVSGGSEPALGGFDPAPS

-1536 LTPTAR
+1536 LTPSAR
-1542 DGRGLQGMILQKA
+1542 DGRGLQGLILQKA

-1562 NLASSREGKALASAW
+1562 NLASSRDGKALASAW

-1645 TPSAGLPTPAALAD
+1645 TPSAGLPTPSALSD

-1690 GDSVLEPRVVS
+1690 GDSVLGTRVVS

-1727 REIPATSATSAPEA
+1727 REIPATSATSDLDET
-1741 SGAAASPASLAGGGS
+1741 GAAASPASLATGVQSGS
-1756 FSPASL
+1756 A
-1762 DDGGTASGP
+1762 A
-1771 AVTDGTSTA
+1771 
-1780 SSLASGGSVSP
+1780 
-1791 ASLAGGETAFGPAVT
+1791 
-1806 DGTST
+1806 
-1811 ASSLASGGSVSPAS
+1811 
-1825 LASGGTASCPAVTDG
+1825 
-1840 TSTASSLSGG
+1840 
-1850 DRSDSPDGR
+1850 GR
-1859 IREEISEGAEL
+1859 IREEISEGTEL

-1904 DQLSRNYGWWQGVIR
+1904 DQLSRNYGWWLGILR
-1919 LDGSFTIT
+1919 LDGSFSIT

>member
-1 MKKIFSI
+1 MLQTDMKKIFSI

-83 TEAFGVAVSRNWKDS
+83 TEAFSVAVSRNWKDS

-112 DEPIVTFFHR
+112 DEPIVTFIHR

-137 RLRTGRNTAFYTGF
+137 RLRTGRNTAFYTFF

-253 LDRADAASPGYE
+253 LDRADAASSGYE
-265 DLLSLCREYEEERKS
+265 DLLSLCREYEEERKT

-300 GTLKAKALAVEFER
+300 GTLKAKDLAVEFER

-369 DYLVELRRG
+369 DYLVELRSG
-378 NVKRESRYSRRSLSI
+378 NVKWESRYSRRSLSI
-393 ASRKDAE
+393 AARKDAE

-483 FASSSTGETS
+483 FASSGTGETS

-529 QGCPVSVSLKDAE
+529 QGCPVSVRLKDAE

-588 TMRSRTVVV
+588 TMRSSTVVV

-750 PVALPVSYTLVDPE
+750 PVALPVSYTLIDPE
-764 GRVSASGTGKT
+764 GRVSASGSGKT

-838 NGSLRPGEDIHL
+838 DGSLRPGEDIHL

-890 ADVMFDCRD
+890 ADVMFACSDEY
-899 DWPEGLFL
+899 PEGLFL

-934 LSFSRFVDSA
+934 LSFSRFVDRT

-951 ISLSTDPDAEVVAAV
+951 ISLSTDPDAEAVAAV
-966 FDKSSETFGANVWNR
+966 FDKSSEVFGANVWNR

-1031 TKSSVAMNDRVAS
+1031 TKSSVAMNDLVAS

-1062 DVSGSATGQVRS
+1062 DASGSATGQVRS

-1089 SDGNISFD
+1089 SEGNISFD

-1110 VYAHNKSMRDTLVRK
+1110 VYAHDKSMRDTLVRK

-1146 DRLTLHAALNSL
+1146 DRLTLHAAVNSL

-1191 VPAGASLPLSFDLK
+1191 VPAGAALPLSFDLK

-1281 SETDIRAML
+1281 SETNIRAML

-1369 RLCRLGLAAGRS
+1369 QLCRLGLAA
-1381 ELTAGRSELT
+1381 A
-1391 AGRSELTAGRSDS
+1391 
-1404 VPGGFDAGSAG
+1404 GFD
-1415 SDSVSGGSGLTAG
+1415 
-1428 GSELTDGRS
+1428 
-1437 ELTAGGSDSVSGGSG
+1437 
-1452 LTAGGSEPAPGG
+1452 
-1464 FNPAPS
+1464 PAPS

-1523 DNLKEFKTFASRY
+1523 ENLKEFKTFASRY
-1536 LTPTAR
+1536 LTPSAR
-1542 DGRGLQGMILQKA
+1542 DGRGLQGLILQKA

-1562 NLASSREGKALASAW
+1562 NLASSRDGKALASAW

-1630 TILCD
+1630 TMLCD
-1635 IFDDESVRKV
+1635 IFDDESVRTV
-1645 TPSAGLPTPAALAD
+1645 APSAGLPTPSALAD

-1690 GDSVLEPRVVS
+1690 GDSVLGTRVVS

-1727 REIPATSATSAPEA
+1727 REIPATSATSGPEA
-1741 SGAAASPASLAGGGS
+1741 TSGAASPASLAV
-1756 FSPASL
+1756 
-1762 DDGGTASGP
+1762 GGT
-1771 AVTDGTSTA
+1771 T
-1780 SSLASGGSVSP
+1780 SP
-1791 ASLAGGETAFGPAVT
+1791 ASLATGVQ
-1806 DGTST
+1806 
-1811 ASSLASGGSVSPAS
+1811 SGSA
-1825 LASGGTASCPAVTDG
+1825 A
-1840 TSTASSLSGG
+1840 
-1850 DRSDSPDGR
+1850 GR
-1859 IREEISEGAEL
+1859 IREEISEGTEL

-1904 DQLSRNYGWWQGVIR
+1904 DQLSRNYGWWLGILR
-1919 LDGSFTIT
+1919 LDGSFSIT

-1987 GSVRTKF
+1987 SSVRTKF

>member
-1 MKKIFSI
+1 MLQTDMKKIFSI

-83 TEAFGVAVSRNWKDS
+83 TEAFSVAVSRNWKDS

-112 DEPIVTFFHR
+112 DEPIVTFFRR

-137 RLRTGRNTAFYTGF
+137 RLRTGRNTAFYTFF

-165 VKDDFEYCLWKV
+165 VKDDFEYCLWTV

-253 LDRADAASPGYE
+253 LDRADASSSGYE
-265 DLLSLCREYEEERKS
+265 DLLSLCREYEEERKT

-300 GTLKAKALAVEFER
+300 GTLKAKDLAVEFER

-369 DYLVELRRG
+369 DYLVELRSE
-378 NVKRESRYSRRSLSI
+378 NVKWESRYSRRSLSI
-393 ASRKDAE
+393 AARKDAE

-428 LRSTARDFAL
+428 LSSTAKDFAL

-483 FASSSTGETS
+483 FASSGTGETS

-542 GKEAASADL
+542 GKEAASADF

-588 TMRSRTVVV
+588 TMRTRTVVV

-750 PVALPVSYTLVDPE
+750 PVALPVSYTLIDPE

-795 KAVGRSGRTISASRQ
+795 KAVGRGGRTISASRQ

-838 NGSLRPGEDIHL
+838 DGSLRPGEDIHL

-899 DWPEGLFL
+899 EYPEGLFL

-951 ISLSTDPDAEVVAAV
+951 ISLSTDPDAEAVAAV
-966 FDKSSETFGANVWNR
+966 FDKSSEVFGANVWNR
-981 SFKPVREVA
+981 SFKPVRKVA

-1000 FTGENLP
+1000 FSGENLP

-1057 AVFDD
+1057 SVFDD
-1062 DVSGSATGQVRS
+1062 DASGSATGPVRS

-1146 DRLTLHAALNSL
+1146 DRLTLHAAVNSL

-1191 VPAGASLPLSFDLK
+1191 VPAGAALPLSFDLK

-1261 AVLKQLRESFTGIS
+1261 AVMKQLRESFTGIS

-1290 LDALPAKVDPERK
+1290 LDALPGKVDPERK

-1323 DVSGECTD
+1323 DVSGEYTD

-1369 RLCRLGLAAGRS
+1369 QLCRLGLAPGRS
-1381 ELTAGRSELT
+1381 ELAAGGSEPAL
-1391 AGRSELTAGRSDS
+1391 
-1404 VPGGFDAGSAG
+1404 GGFDPGSAG

-1428 GSELTDGRS
+1428 GSDSAPGGFD
-1437 ELTAGGSDSVSGGSG
+1437 AGSAGSDSVSVGSG

-1464 FNPAPS
+1464 FDSVSGGSEPALGGPEPAPGSFDPAPS

-1505 EIGFDVSSETASG
+1505 EIGFEVSSETASG
-1518 MMAVK
+1518 MIAVK
-1523 DNLKEFKTFASRY
+1523 ENLKEFKTFASQY
-1536 LTPTAR
+1536 LTPSAR
-1542 DGRGLQGMILQKA
+1542 DGRGLQGLILQKA

-1562 NLASSREGKALASAW
+1562 NLASSRDGKALASAW

-1645 TPSAGLPTPAALAD
+1645 TPSAGLPTPSALAD

-1690 GDSVLEPRVVS
+1690 GDSVLGTRVVS

-1727 REIPATSATSAPEA
+1727 REIPATSATSGPEVT
-1741 SGAAASPASLAGGGS
+1741 GEAASSASLAGGGS
-1756 FSPASL
+1756 F
-1762 DDGGTASGP
+1762 
-1771 AVTDGTSTA
+1771 
-1780 SSLASGGSVSP
+1780 
-1791 ASLAGGETAFGPAVT
+1791 
-1806 DGTST
+1806 
-1811 ASSLASGGSVSPAS
+1811 SPAS
-1825 LASGGTASCPAVTDG
+1825 LASGGTASCPAVTDV

-1850 DRSDSPDGR
+1850 GRSASPDGR
-1859 IREEISEGAEL
+1859 IREEISEGTEL

-1904 DQLSRNYGWWQGVIR
+1904 DQLSRNYGWWLGIIR
-1919 LDGSFTIT
+1919 LDGSFSIT

-1956 FFVTQEGTFKA
+1956 MFVTQEGTFKA

-1987 GSVRTKF
+1987 SSVRTKF

>member
-13 IAVIAAFSLPSNMK
+13 IAVIAAFSLHSNMK

-83 TEAFGVAVSRNWKDS
+83 TEAFDVAVSRNWKDS

-112 DEPIVTFFHR
+112 DEPIVTFFRR

-187 GKAFRALRT
+187 GKAFRALRA

-253 LDRADAASPGYE
+253 LDRADASSPGYE
-265 DLLSLCREYEEERKS
+265 DLLSLCREYEEERKT

-352 LYAPDTIEV
+352 LYAADTVEV

-369 DYLVELRRG
+369 DYLVELRSG

-428 LRSTARDFAL
+428 LRSTAKDFAL

-483 FASSSTGETS
+483 FASSGTGEAS

-636 AAASATYEVWE
+636 AAASATYEVRE

-741 FSITNPEGK
+741 FSISNPEGK

-764 GRVSASGTGKT
+764 GRVSASGSGKT
-775 GETVTLRL
+775 GETVTLEL

-795 KAVGRSGRTISASRQ
+795 KAVGRGGRTICASRQ

-899 DWPEGLFL
+899 EYPEGLFL

-934 LSFSRFVDSA
+934 LSFSRFVDRT

-1000 FTGENLP
+1000 FSGENLP

-1062 DVSGSATGQVRS
+1062 DASGSATGQVRS

-1110 VYAHNKSMRDTLVRK
+1110 VYAHDKSMRDTLVRK

-1146 DRLTLHAALNSL
+1146 DRLTLHAAVNSL

-1290 LDALPAKVDPERK
+1290 LDALPGKVDPERK

-1316 VAASLGA
+1316 VAASLGV
-1323 DVSGECTD
+1323 DVSGECAD

-1391 AGRSELTAGRSDS
+1391 AGRSDS

-1415 SDSVSGGSGLTAG
+1415 SDSVSGGS
-1428 GSELTDGRS
+1428 ELA
-1437 ELTAGGSDSVSGGSG
+1437 AGGSDS
-1452 LTAGGSEPAPGG
+1452 APGG
-1464 FNPAPS
+1464 FDPAPS

-1523 DNLKEFKTFASRY
+1523 ENLKEFKTFASHY
-1536 LTPTAR
+1536 LTPSAR
-1542 DGRGLQGMILQKA
+1542 DGRGLQGLILQKA

-1635 IFDDESVRKV
+1635 IFDDEYVRKV
-1645 TPSAGLPTPAALAD
+1645 TPSAGLPTPSALAD

-1684 GVVLRG
+1684 GIVLRG
-1690 GDSVLEPRVVS
+1690 GDSVLETRVVS

-1727 REIPATSATSAPEA
+1727 REIPATSATSGPEA
-1741 SGAAASPASLAGGGS
+1741 SGAAA
-1756 FSPASL
+1756 SPASL

-1791 ASLAGGETAFGPAVT
+1791 ASLAGGETA
-1806 DGTST
+1806 
-1811 ASSLASGGSVSPAS
+1811 SG
-1825 LASGGTASCPAVTDG
+1825 PAVTDG

-1850 DRSDSPDGR
+1850 GRSASPASLAAGVQSGSAAGR
-1859 IREEISEGAEL
+1859 IREEISEGTEL

>member
-1 MKKIFSI
+1 MLQTDMKKIFSI

-83 TEAFGVAVSRNWKDS
+83 TEAFSVAVSRNWKDS

-112 DEPIVTFFHR
+112 DEPIVTFFRR

-137 RLRTGRNTAFYTGF
+137 RLRTGRNTAFYTFF

-165 VKDDFEYCLWKV
+165 VKDDFEYCLWTV

-253 LDRADAASPGYE
+253 LDRADASSSGYE
-265 DLLSLCREYEEERKS
+265 DLLSLCREYEEERKT

-300 GTLKAKALAVEFER
+300 GTLKAKDLAVEFER

-369 DYLVELRRG
+369 DYLVELRSG
-378 NVKRESRYSRRSLSI
+378 NVKWESRYSRRSLSI
-393 ASRKDAE
+393 AARKDAE

-428 LRSTARDFAL
+428 LSLTAKDFAL

-483 FASSSTGETS
+483 FASSGSGETS

-764 GRVSASGTGKT
+764 GRVSASGSGKT

-795 KAVGRSGRTISASRQ
+795 KAVGRGGRTISASRQ

-838 NGSLRPGEDIHL
+838 DGSLRPGEDIHL

-899 DWPEGLFL
+899 EYPEGLFL

-920 SKTFVRE
+920 SKNFVRE

-934 LSFSRFVDSA
+934 LSFPRFVDSA

-951 ISLSTDPDAEVVAAV
+951 ISLSTDPDAEAVAAV
-966 FDKSSETFGANVWNR
+966 FDKSSEAFGANVWNR

-1000 FTGENLP
+1000 FSGENLP

-1062 DVSGSATGQVRS
+1062 DASGSATGQVRS

-1110 VYAHNKSMRDTLVRK
+1110 VYAHDKSMRDTLVRK

-1178 DSRPFRTYSKKVT
+1178 DSRPFKTYSKKVT

-1216 SFAGNGAETGEAF
+1216 SFAGDGAETGEAF

-1261 AVLKQLRESFTGIS
+1261 VVLKQLRERFTGIS

-1369 RLCRLGLAAGRS
+1369 QLCRLGLAA
-1381 ELTAGRSELT
+1381 A
-1391 AGRSELTAGRSDS
+1391 
-1404 VPGGFDAGSAG
+1404 GFD
-1415 SDSVSGGSGLTAG
+1415 
-1428 GSELTDGRS
+1428 
-1437 ELTAGGSDSVSGGSG
+1437 
-1452 LTAGGSEPAPGG
+1452 
-1464 FNPAPS
+1464 PAPS

-1523 DNLKEFKTFASRY
+1523 ENLKEFKTFASRY
-1536 LTPTAR
+1536 LTPSAR
-1542 DGRGLQGMILQKA
+1542 DGRGLQGLILQKA

-1562 NLASSREGKALASAW
+1562 NLASSLDGKALASAW

-1635 IFDDESVRKV
+1635 IFDDEYVRKV
-1645 TPSAGLPTPAALAD
+1645 TPSAGLPTPSALAD

-1690 GDSVLEPRVVS
+1690 GDSVLGTRVVS
-1701 LTKTYRSEI
+1701 LTKTYQSEI

-1727 REIPATSATSAPEA
+1727 REIPATSATSGPEA
-1741 SGAAASPASLAGGGS
+1741 TSGAASPASLATGVQSGS
-1756 FSPASL
+1756 A
-1762 DDGGTASGP
+1762 A
-1771 AVTDGTSTA
+1771 
-1780 SSLASGGSVSP
+1780 
-1791 ASLAGGETAFGPAVT
+1791 
-1806 DGTST
+1806 
-1811 ASSLASGGSVSPAS
+1811 
-1825 LASGGTASCPAVTDG
+1825 
-1840 TSTASSLSGG
+1840 
-1850 DRSDSPDGR
+1850 GR
-1859 IREEISEGAEL
+1859 IREEISEGTEL

-1987 GSVRTKF
+1987 SSVRTKF

>member
-1 MKKIFSI
+1 MLQTDMKKIFSI

-83 TEAFGVAVSRNWKDS
+83 TEAFGVAVFRNWKDS

-112 DEPIVTFFHR
+112 DEPIVTFIHR

-137 RLRTGRNTAFYTGF
+137 RLRTGRNIAFYTGF

-227 RFAGEHRGQ
+227 RFAGEHKGQ

-265 DLLSLCREYEEERKS
+265 DLLSLCREYEEERKT

-300 GTLKAKALAVEFER
+300 GTLKAKDLAVEFER

-340 LFRTTVSASGDK
+340 LFRTTVSASGDR
-352 LYAPDTIEV
+352 LYAADTVEV

-369 DYLVELRRG
+369 DYLVELRSG
-378 NVKRESRYSRRSLSI
+378 NVKRESRYFRRSLSI

-428 LRSTARDFAL
+428 LRSTAKDFAL

-483 FASSSTGETS
+483 FASSGTGETS

-508 ETLRFKAVLYQART
+508 ETLRFKAVLYQARA
-522 DGSSVVG
+522 DGSSVAG
-529 QGCPVSVSLKDAE
+529 QGCPVSVSFKDAE

-588 TMRSRTVVV
+588 TMRSRTVIV

-775 GETVTLRL
+775 GETVTLEL
-783 PSAGAYSLKMDV
+783 PSTGAYSLKMDV
-795 KAVGRSGRTISASRQ
+795 KAVGRGGRTISASRQ

-838 NGSLRPGEDIHL
+838 DGSLRPGEDIHL

-899 DWPEGLFL
+899 EYPEGLFL

-934 LSFSRFVDSA
+934 LSFSRFVDRT

-966 FDKSSETFGANVWNR
+966 FDKSSEAFGANVWNR

-1023 PSGRPLVA
+1023 PYGRPLVA

-1062 DVSGSATGQVRS
+1062 DASGSATGPVRS

-1110 VYAHNKSMRDTLVRK
+1110 VYAHDKSMRDTLVRK

-1191 VPAGASLPLSFDLK
+1191 VPAGAALPLSFDLK

-1261 AVLKQLRESFTGIS
+1261 VVLKQLRERFTGIS

-1290 LDALPAKVDPERK
+1290 LDALPGKVDPERK

-1381 ELTAGRSELT
+1381 ELTAGRS
-1391 AGRSELTAGRSDS
+1391 DS
-1404 VPGGFDAGSAG
+1404 VPCGFDAGSAG

-1428 GSELTDGRS
+1428 GSDSAPGGFDS
-1437 ELTAGGSDSVSGGSG
+1437 GSAGSDSVS
-1452 LTAGGSEPAPGG
+1452 GGSEPAPGG
-1464 FNPAPS
+1464 FDPAPS

-1479 LHGRAMPFWS
+1479 LHGCAMPFWS

-1635 IFDDESVRKV
+1635 IFDDEYVRTV
-1645 TPSAGLPTPAALAD
+1645 TPSAGLPTLSAGLPTPSALAD

-1690 GDSVLEPRVVS
+1690 GDSVLGTRVVS

-1727 REIPATSATSAPEA
+1727 REIPATSATSGPEVA
-1741 SGAAASPASLAGGGS
+1741 SGAASSA
-1756 FSPASL
+1756 
-1762 DDGGTASGP
+1762 
-1771 AVTDGTSTA
+1771 
-1780 SSLASGGSVSP
+1780 SLASGGSVSS

-1811 ASSLASGGSVSPAS
+1811 ASSISGG
-1825 LASGGTASCPAVTDG
+1825 G
-1840 TSTASSLSGG
+1840 
-1850 DRSDSPDGR
+1850 RSASPDGR

-1904 DQLSRNYGWWQGVIR
+1904 DQLSRNYGWWLGIIR
-1919 LDGSFTIT
+1919 LDGSFSIT

-1987 GSVRTKF
+1987 SSVRTKF

>member
-112 DEPIVTFFHR
+112 DEPIVTFFRR

-165 VKDDFEYCLWKV
+165 VKDDFEYCLLKV

-253 LDRADAASPGYE
+253 LDRADAASSGYE
-265 DLLSLCREYEEERKS
+265 DLLSLCREYEEERKT

-300 GTLKAKALAVEFER
+300 GTLKAKALALEFER

-369 DYLVELRRG
+369 DYLVELRSG

-393 ASRKDAE
+393 AARKDAE

-428 LRSTARDFAL
+428 LRSTAKDFAL

-448 RDSSGGPAANSVVAS
+448 RDSSGGPTASSVVAS

-483 FASSSTGETS
+483 FASSGTGEAS

-551 VTNEYGSVAGD
+551 TTNEYGSVAGD

-775 GETVTLRL
+775 GETVTLEL

-899 DWPEGLFL
+899 EYPEGLFL

-951 ISLSTDPDAEVVAAV
+951 ISLSTDPDAEAVAAV
-966 FDKSSETFGANVWNR
+966 FDKSSEVFGANVWNR

-1000 FTGENLP
+1000 FSGENLP

-1057 AVFDD
+1057 DVFDD
-1062 DVSGSATGQVRS
+1062 DASLSATGQVRS

-1110 VYAHNKSMRDTLVRK
+1110 VYAHDKSMRDTLVRK

-1146 DRLTLHAALNSL
+1146 DRLTLHAAVNSL

-1191 VPAGASLPLSFDLK
+1191 VPAGAALPLSFDLK

-1290 LDALPAKVDPERK
+1290 LDALPGKVDPERK

-1369 RLCRLGLAAGRS
+1369 RLCRLGLAPGRS
-1381 ELTAGRSELT
+1381 EPTAGRSEP
-1391 AGRSELTAGRSDS
+1391 
-1404 VPGGFDAGSAG
+1404 VPGGFDPGSA
-1415 SDSVSGGSGLTAG
+1415 
-1428 GSELTDGRS
+1428 
-1437 ELTAGGSDSVSGGSG
+1437 GSDSVSGGSG

-1464 FNPAPS
+1464 FDPAPS

-1505 EIGFDVSSETASG
+1505 EIVFDVSSETASG

-1523 DNLKEFKTFASRY
+1523 ENLKEFKTFSSHY
-1536 LTPTAR
+1536 LTPSAR
-1542 DGRGLQGMILQKA
+1542 DGRGLQGLILQKA

-1635 IFDDESVRKV
+1635 IFDDEYVRKV
-1645 TPSAGLPTPAALAD
+1645 TPSAGLPTPSAGLPTPSAGLPTPSALAD

-1690 GDSVLEPRVVS
+1690 GDSVLGIRVVS

-1727 REIPATSATSAPEA
+1727 REIPATSATSGPEVA
-1741 SGAAASPASLAGGGS
+1741 SGAASPASLAGGGS
-1756 FSPASL
+1756 VSSASL
-1762 DDGGTASGP
+1762 AGGETASGP

-1780 SSLASGGSVSP
+1780 SSLSGGGRSASP
-1791 ASLAGGETAFGPAVT
+1791 ASLAAGVQ
-1806 DGTST
+1806 
-1811 ASSLASGGSVSPAS
+1811 SGSA
-1825 LASGGTASCPAVTDG
+1825 A
-1840 TSTASSLSGG
+1840 
-1850 DRSDSPDGR
+1850 GR
-1859 IREEISEGAEL
+1859 IREEISEGTEL

>member
-53 DMPLKQLAV
+53 DMPQKQLAV

-83 TEAFGVAVSRNWKDS
+83 TEAFGVAVFRNWKDS

-112 DEPIVTFFHR
+112 DEPIVTFIHR

-137 RLRTGRNTAFYTGF
+137 RLRTGRNIAFYTGF

-265 DLLSLCREYEEERKS
+265 DLLSLCREYEEERKT

-300 GTLKAKALAVEFER
+300 GTLKAKDLAVEFER

-340 LFRTTVSASGDK
+340 LFRTTVSASGDR
-352 LYAPDTIEV
+352 LYAADTVEV

-369 DYLVELRRG
+369 DYLVELRSG
-378 NVKRESRYSRRSLSI
+378 NVKRESRYFRRSLSI

-428 LRSTARDFAL
+428 LRSTAKDFAL

-483 FASSSTGETS
+483 FASSGTGETS

-508 ETLRFKAVLYQART
+508 ETLCFKAVLYQART

-551 VTNEYGSVAGD
+551 TTNEYGSVAGD

-588 TMRSRTVVV
+588 TMRSRTVIV

-636 AAASATYEVWE
+636 AAASATYEVRE

-716 GAQARVSAQDWS
+716 GAQARVSSQDWS

-764 GRVSASGTGKT
+764 GRVSASGSGKT
-775 GETVTLRL
+775 GETVTLEL

-899 DWPEGLFL
+899 EYPEGLFL

-934 LSFSRFVDSA
+934 LSFSRFVDRT

-951 ISLSTDPDAEVVAAV
+951 ISLSTDPDAEAVAAV
-966 FDKSSETFGANVWNR
+966 FDKSSEAFGANVWNR

-1000 FTGENLP
+1000 FSGENLP

-1031 TKSSVAMNDRVAS
+1031 TKSSVAMNDLVAS

-1062 DVSGSATGQVRS
+1062 DASGSATGPVRS

-1110 VYAHNKSMRDTLVRK
+1110 VYAHDKSMRDTLVRK

-1158 SGKPVDGTVTL
+1158 SGKPVDGMVTL

-1191 VPAGASLPLSFDLK
+1191 VPAGAALPLSFDLK

-1261 AVLKQLRESFTGIS
+1261 VVLKQLRERFTGIS

-1290 LDALPAKVDPERK
+1290 LDALPGKVDPERK

-1369 RLCRLGLAAGRS
+1369 RLCRLGLA
-1381 ELTAGRSELT
+1381 T
-1391 AGRSELTAGRSDS
+1391 
-1404 VPGGFDAGSAG
+1404 
-1415 SDSVSGGSGLTAG
+1415 
-1428 GSELTDGRS
+1428 GRS
-1437 ELTAGGSDSVSGGSG
+1437 ELTAGGFD
-1452 LTAGGSEPAPGG
+1452 
-1464 FNPAPS
+1464 PAPS

-1523 DNLKEFKTFASRY
+1523 ENLKEFKTFASRY
-1536 LTPTAR
+1536 LTPSAR
-1542 DGRGLQGMILQKA
+1542 DGRGLQGLILQKA

-1562 NLASSREGKALASAW
+1562 NLASSRDGKALASAW

-1635 IFDDESVRKV
+1635 IFDDEYVRKV
-1645 TPSAGLPTPAALAD
+1645 TPSAGLPTPSAGLPTPSAGLPTPSALAD

-1690 GDSVLEPRVVS
+1690 GDSVLGTRVVS

-1727 REIPATSATSAPEA
+1727 REIPATSATSGPEA
-1741 SGAAASPASLAGGGS
+1741 TGAAA
-1756 FSPASL
+1756 SPASL

-1780 SSLASGGSVSP
+1780 SSLSGGGRSASP
-1791 ASLAGGETAFGPAVT
+1791 ASLAAGVK
-1806 DGTST
+1806 
-1811 ASSLASGGSVSPAS
+1811 SGSA
-1825 LASGGTASCPAVTDG
+1825 A
-1840 TSTASSLSGG
+1840 
-1850 DRSDSPDGR
+1850 GR
-1859 IREEISEGAEL
+1859 IREEISEGTEL

-1987 GSVRTKF
+1987 GSVWTKF

>member
-1 MKKIFSI
+1 MLQTDMKKIFSI

-83 TEAFGVAVSRNWKDS
+83 TEAFGVAVSRNWKDF

-112 DEPIVTFFHR
+112 DEPIVTFIHR

-137 RLRTGRNTAFYTGF
+137 RLRTGRNTAFYTFF

-165 VKDDFEYCLWKV
+165 VKDDFEYCLLKV

-253 LDRADAASPGYE
+253 LDRADASSPGYE
-265 DLLSLCREYEEERKS
+265 DLLSLCREYEEERKT

-369 DYLVELRRG
+369 DYLVELRSG
-378 NVKRESRYSRRSLSI
+378 NVKWESRYSRRSLSI
-393 ASRKDAE
+393 AARKDAE

-428 LRSTARDFAL
+428 LSSTAKDFAL

-483 FASSSTGETS
+483 FASSGTGETS

-614 LFLSGDTVAVRG
+614 LFLVGDTVAVRG

-636 AAASATYEVWE
+636 AAASATYEVRE

-716 GAQARVSAQDWS
+716 GAQARVSSQDWS

-750 PVALPVSYTLVDPE
+750 PVALPVSYTLIDPE
-764 GRVSASGTGKT
+764 GRVSASGSGKT
-775 GETVTLRL
+775 GETVTLEL

-795 KAVGRSGRTISASRQ
+795 KAVGRGGRTISASRQ

-838 NGSLRPGEDIHL
+838 DGSLRPGEDIHL

-899 DWPEGLFL
+899 EYPEGLFL

-951 ISLSTDPDAEVVAAV
+951 ISLSTDPDAEAVAAV
-966 FDKSSETFGANVWNR
+966 FDKSSEVFGANVWNR

-1000 FTGENLP
+1000 FSGENLP

-1031 TKSSVAMNDRVAS
+1031 TKSSVAMNDLVAS

-1057 AVFDD
+1057 AVSDD
-1062 DVSGSATGQVRS
+1062 DASLSATGPVRS

-1089 SDGNISFD
+1089 SEGNISFD

-1110 VYAHNKSMRDTLVRK
+1110 VYAHDKSMRDTLVRK

-1290 LDALPAKVDPERK
+1290 LDALPGKVDPERK

-1369 RLCRLGLAAGRS
+1369 QLCRLGLAAGRS
-1381 ELTAGRSELT
+1381 ELTAGRS
-1391 AGRSELTAGRSDS
+1391 DS
-1404 VPGGFDAGSAG
+1404 VPCGFDPGSAG

-1428 GSELTDGRS
+1428 GS
-1437 ELTAGGSDSVSGGSG
+1437 DS
-1452 LTAGGSEPAPGG
+1452 APGG
-1464 FNPAPS
+1464 FDPAPS

-1536 LTPTAR
+1536 LTPSAR

-1562 NLASSREGKALASAW
+1562 NLASSRDGKALASAW

-1635 IFDDESVRKV
+1635 IFDDESVRSV
-1645 TPSAGLPTPAALAD
+1645 APSAGLPTPSALAD

-1690 GDSVLEPRVVS
+1690 GDSVLGTRVVS

-1727 REIPATSATSAPEA
+1727 REIPATSATSGLEA
-1741 SGAAASPASLAGGGS
+1741 TSGATSPA
-1756 FSPASL
+1756 
-1762 DDGGTASGP
+1762 
-1771 AVTDGTSTA
+1771 
-1780 SSLASGGSVSP
+1780 SLASGGSVSP
-1791 ASLAGGETAFGPAVT
+1791 ASLAGGETA
-1806 DGTST
+1806 
-1811 ASSLASGGSVSPAS
+1811 SG
-1825 LASGGTASCPAVTDG
+1825 PAVTDG

-1850 DRSDSPDGR
+1850 GRSDSPDGR
-1859 IREEISEGAEL
+1859 IREEISEGTEL

-1941 YFDVYPEDK
+1941 YFDVYPENK

-1987 GSVRTKF
+1987 SSVRTKF

>member
-1 MKKIFSI
+1 MLQTDMKKIFSI

-83 TEAFGVAVSRNWKDS
+83 TEAFGVAVFRNWKDS

-112 DEPIVTFFHR
+112 DEPIVTFIHR

-137 RLRTGRNTAFYTGF
+137 RLRTGRNIAFYTGF

-265 DLLSLCREYEEERKS
+265 DLLSLCREYEEERKT

-340 LFRTTVSASGDK
+340 LFRTTVSASGDR
-352 LYAPDTIEV
+352 LYAADTVEV

-369 DYLVELRRG
+369 DYLVELRSG
-378 NVKRESRYSRRSLSI
+378 NVKRESRYFRRSLSI

-428 LRSTARDFAL
+428 LRSTAKDFAL

-483 FASSSTGETS
+483 FASSGTGETS

-508 ETLRFKAVLYQART
+508 ETLCFKAVLYQART

-551 VTNEYGSVAGD
+551 TTNEYGSVAGD

-588 TMRSRTVVV
+588 TMRSRTVIV

-614 LFLSGDTVAVRG
+614 LFLSGDTGAVRG

-775 GETVTLRL
+775 GETVTLEL
-783 PSAGAYSLKMDV
+783 PSTGAYSLKMDV
-795 KAVGRSGRTISASRQ
+795 KAVGRGGRTISASRQ

-838 NGSLRPGEDIHL
+838 DGSLRPGEDIHL

-899 DWPEGLFL
+899 EYPEGLFL

-934 LSFSRFVDSA
+934 LSFSRFVDRT

-966 FDKSSETFGANVWNR
+966 FDKSSEAFGANVWNR

-1000 FTGENLP
+1000 FSGENLP

-1031 TKSSVAMNDRVAS
+1031 TKSSVAMNDLVAS

-1062 DVSGSATGQVRS
+1062 DASGSATGPVRS

-1110 VYAHNKSMRDTLVRK
+1110 VYAHDKSMRDTLVRK

-1158 SGKPVDGTVTL
+1158 SGKPVDGMVTL

-1191 VPAGASLPLSFDLK
+1191 VPAGAALPLSFDLK

-1261 AVLKQLRESFTGIS
+1261 VVLKQLRERFTGIS

-1290 LDALPAKVDPERK
+1290 LDALPGKVDPERK

-1381 ELTAGRSELT
+1381 ELTAGRS
-1391 AGRSELTAGRSDS
+1391 DS
-1404 VPGGFDAGSAG
+1404 VPCGFDAGSAG

-1428 GSELTDGRS
+1428 GSDSAPGGFDS
-1437 ELTAGGSDSVSGGSG
+1437 GSAGSDSVSAGSDSVSGGSDSAPG
-1452 LTAGGSEPAPGG
+1452 GFDSGSAGSDSVSGGSEPAPGG
-1464 FNPAPS
+1464 FDPAPS

-1479 LHGRAMPFWS
+1479 LHGCAMPFWS

-1635 IFDDESVRKV
+1635 IFDDEYVRKV
-1645 TPSAGLPTPAALAD
+1645 TPSAGLPTPSAGLPTPSAGLPTPSALAD

-1690 GDSVLEPRVVS
+1690 GDSVLGTRVVS

-1727 REIPATSATSAPEA
+1727 REIPATSATSGPEVA
-1741 SGAAASPASLAGGGS
+1741 SGAASSA
-1756 FSPASL
+1756 
-1762 DDGGTASGP
+1762 
-1771 AVTDGTSTA
+1771 
-1780 SSLASGGSVSP
+1780 SLASGGSVSS

-1811 ASSLASGGSVSPAS
+1811 ASSISGG
-1825 LASGGTASCPAVTDG
+1825 G
-1840 TSTASSLSGG
+1840 
-1850 DRSDSPDGR
+1850 RSASPDGR

-1904 DQLSRNYGWWQGVIR
+1904 DQLSRNYGWWLGIIR
-1919 LDGSFTIT
+1919 LDGSFSIT

-1987 GSVRTKF
+1987 SSVRTKF

>member
-83 TEAFGVAVSRNWKDS
+83 TESFYVAVFRNWKDS

-112 DEPIVTFFHR
+112 DEPIVTFIHR

-187 GKAFRALRT
+187 GKAFRTLRT

-210 RKSLYRIPYG
+210 RKSLNRIPYG

-253 LDRADAASPGYE
+253 LDRADASSSGYE
-265 DLLSLCREYEEERKS
+265 DLLSLCREYEEERKT

-287 LIATQVKTFENMI
+287 LIATRVKTFENMI
-300 GTLKAKALAVEFER
+300 GTLKAKDLAVEFER

-352 LYAPDTIEV
+352 LYAPDTVEV

-369 DYLVELRRG
+369 DYLVELRSG
-378 NVKRESRYSRRSLSI
+378 NVKWESRYSRRSLSI
-393 ASRKDAE
+393 AVRKDAE

-428 LRSTARDFAL
+428 LRSTAKDFAL

-483 FASSSTGETS
+483 FASSGTGETS
-493 AECSIFTDKAAYKPG
+493 AECSIFTDKGAYKPG

-551 VTNEYGSVAGD
+551 TTNEYGSVAGD

-588 TMRSRTVVV
+588 TMRTRTVVV
-597 DEFVLPDYVIS
+597 DEFVLPDYVIN

-750 PVALPVSYTLVDPE
+750 PVALPVSYTLLDPE
-764 GRVSASGTGKT
+764 GRVSASGSGKT
-775 GETVTLRL
+775 GETVTLEL

-838 NGSLRPGEDIHL
+838 DGSLRPGEDIHL

-890 ADVMFDCRD
+890 ADVMFGCRD
-899 DWPEGLFL
+899 EYPEGLFL

-951 ISLSTDPDAEVVAAV
+951 ISLSTDPDAEAVAAV
-966 FDKSSETFGANVWNR
+966 FDKSSEVFGANVWNR
-981 SFKPVREVA
+981 SFKPARKVA

-1057 AVFDD
+1057 DVSDD
-1062 DVSGSATGQVRS
+1062 DASLFATGPVRS

-1110 VYAHNKSMRDTLVRK
+1110 VYAHDKSMRDTLVRK

-1146 DRLTLHAALNSL
+1146 DRLTLHAAVNSL

-1191 VPAGASLPLSFDLK
+1191 VPAGAALPLSFDLK

-1261 AVLKQLRESFTGIS
+1261 AVLKQLRERFTGIS

-1290 LDALPAKVDPERK
+1290 LDALPGKVDPERK

-1323 DVSGECTD
+1323 DVSGECAD
-1331 GELMNMLASCRN
+1331 EELMNMLASCRN

-1369 RLCRLGLAAGRS
+1369 RLCRLGL
-1381 ELTAGRSELT
+1381 TAGRSELA

-1404 VPGGFDAGSAG
+1404 VSGGSELTAGRSDSAPGGFDPGSAG
-1415 SDSVSGGSGLTAG
+1415 SDSVSGGS
-1428 GSELTDGRS
+1428 
-1437 ELTAGGSDSVSGGSG
+1437 
-1452 LTAGGSEPAPGG
+1452 EPAPGS
-1464 FNPAPS
+1464 FDPAPS

-1505 EIGFDVSSETASG
+1505 EIGFDVSSETASE

-1523 DNLKEFKTFASRY
+1523 DNLKEFKTFASHY
-1536 LTPTAR
+1536 LTPSAR
-1542 DGRGLQGMILQKA
+1542 DGRGLQGQILQKA

-1577 GITFGTGAKLRKSLE
+1577 GITFGSGAKLRKSLE

-1635 IFDDESVRKV
+1635 IFDDEYVRKV
-1645 TPSAGLPTPAALAD
+1645 TPSAGLPTPSALAD

-1690 GDSVLEPRVVS
+1690 GDSVLGTRVVS

-1727 REIPATSATSAPEA
+1727 REIPATSATSGPEA
-1741 SGAAASPASLAGGGS
+1741 TSGAASPASLASCGS
-1756 FSPASL
+1756 VSSASL
-1762 DDGGTASGP
+1762 ASGGTASGP

-1791 ASLAGGETAFGPAVT
+1791 ASLAGGGTASCPAVTDGTSTASSLVGGGSVSPASLAGGETAFGPAVT

-1811 ASSLASGGSVSPAS
+1811 ASSLSGGGRS
-1825 LASGGTASCPAVTDG
+1825 
-1840 TSTASSLSGG
+1840 ASSA
-1850 DRSDSPDGR
+1850 GR
-1859 IREEISEGAEL
+1859 IREEISEGTEL

-1904 DQLSRNYGWWQGVIR
+1904 DQLSRNYGWWLGVIR

>member
-1 MKKIFSI
+1 MLQTDMKKIFSI

-13 IAVIAAFSLPSNMK
+13 IAVIAAFSLHSNMK

-83 TEAFGVAVSRNWKDS
+83 TEAFSVAVSRNWKDS

-112 DEPIVTFFHR
+112 DEPIVTFFRR

-137 RLRTGRNTAFYTGF
+137 RLRTGRNTAFYTFF

-165 VKDDFEYCLWKV
+165 VKDDFEYCLWTV

-253 LDRADAASPGYE
+253 LDRADAASSGYE
-265 DLLSLCREYEEERKS
+265 DLLSLCREYEEERKT

-369 DYLVELRRG
+369 DYLVELRSG
-378 NVKRESRYSRRSLSI
+378 NVKWESRYSRRSLSI
-393 ASRKDAE
+393 AARKDAE

-428 LRSTARDFAL
+428 LRSTAKDFAL

-483 FASSSTGETS
+483 FASSGTGETS

-588 TMRSRTVVV
+588 TMRTRTVVV

-750 PVALPVSYTLVDPE
+750 PVALPVFYTLIDPE
-764 GRVSASGTGKT
+764 GRVSASGSGKT
-775 GETVTLRL
+775 GETVTLEL

-838 NGSLRPGEDIHL
+838 DGSLRPGEDIHL

-899 DWPEGLFL
+899 EYPEGLFL

-927 REMPALP
+927 REIPALP

-944 LPGARYG
+944 LPGARYE
-951 ISLSTDPDAEVVAAV
+951 ISLSTDPDAEAVAAV
-966 FDKSSETFGANVWNR
+966 FDKSSEVFGANVWNR

-1000 FTGENLP
+1000 FSGENLP

-1031 TKSSVAMNDRVAS
+1031 TKSSVAMNDLVAS

-1057 AVFDD
+1057 DVFDD
-1062 DVSGSATGQVRS
+1062 DASGSATGPVRS

-1110 VYAHNKSMRDTLVRK
+1110 VYAHDKSMRDTLVRK

-1146 DRLTLHAALNSL
+1146 DRLTLHAAVNSL

-1261 AVLKQLRESFTGIS
+1261 VVLKQLRESFTGIS

-1316 VAASLGA
+1316 VAASLGV
-1323 DVSGECTD
+1323 DVSGECAD

-1369 RLCRLGLAAGRS
+1369 RLCRLGLAA
-1381 ELTAGRSELT
+1381 A
-1391 AGRSELTAGRSDS
+1391 
-1404 VPGGFDAGSAG
+1404 GFD
-1415 SDSVSGGSGLTAG
+1415 
-1428 GSELTDGRS
+1428 
-1437 ELTAGGSDSVSGGSG
+1437 
-1452 LTAGGSEPAPGG
+1452 
-1464 FNPAPS
+1464 PAPS

-1523 DNLKEFKTFASRY
+1523 ENLKEFKTFASRY
-1536 LTPTAR
+1536 LTPSAR
-1542 DGRGLQGMILQKA
+1542 DGRGLQGLILQKA

-1562 NLASSREGKALASAW
+1562 NLASSRDGKALASAW

-1635 IFDDESVRKV
+1635 IFDDEYVRKV
-1645 TPSAGLPTPAALAD
+1645 TPSAGLPTPSALAD

-1690 GDSVLEPRVVS
+1690 GDSVLGTRVVS

-1727 REIPATSATSAPEA
+1727 REIPATSATSGPEA
-1741 SGAAASPASLAGGGS
+1741 TSAAASPASLATGVQSGS
-1756 FSPASL
+1756 A
-1762 DDGGTASGP
+1762 A
-1771 AVTDGTSTA
+1771 
-1780 SSLASGGSVSP
+1780 
-1791 ASLAGGETAFGPAVT
+1791 
-1806 DGTST
+1806 
-1811 ASSLASGGSVSPAS
+1811 
-1825 LASGGTASCPAVTDG
+1825 
-1840 TSTASSLSGG
+1840 
-1850 DRSDSPDGR
+1850 GR
-1859 IREEISEGAEL
+1859 IREEISEGTEL

-1987 GSVRTKF
+1987 SSVRTKF

>member
-1 MKKIFSI
+1 M
-8 LILSA
+8 
-13 IAVIAAFSLPSNMK
+13 
-27 TSRSTPDSQ
+27 
-36 GHVLTSLWKE
+36 
-46 ADAFRKA
+46 
-53 DMPLKQLAV
+53 
-62 LERIRDEAAAKR
+62 
-74 LHKDFYDAA
+74 
-83 TEAFGVAVSRNWKDS
+83 
-98 ERLEKDLERRIDEY
+98 
-112 DEPIVTFFHR
+112 
-122 SGEGYPADSILASES
+122 
-137 RLRTGRNTAFYTGF
+137 
-151 SLPDGAMEDVVISL
+151 
-165 VKDDFEYCLWKV
+165 
-177 CSENEAFDPE
+177 
-187 GKAFRALRT
+187 
-196 LCSGR
+196 
-201 YPLEEYLDY
+201 
-210 RKSLYRIPYG
+210 
-220 KSMEECL
+220 
-227 RFAGEHRGQ
+227 
-236 AVRLLALG
+236 
-244 EYVTCLKDS
+244 
-253 LDRADAASPGYE
+253 
-265 DLLSLCREYEEERKS
+265 
-280 YRSGTDR
+280 
-287 LIATQVKTFENMI
+287 
-300 GTLKAKALAVEFER
+300 
-314 DTVRILARNL
+314 
-324 RSVTLTLKT
+324 
-333 DERKPVS
+333 
-340 LFRTTVSASGDK
+340 
-352 LYAPDTIEV
+352 
-361 VLPGIDDG
+361 
-369 DYLVELRRG
+369 
-378 NVKRESRYSRRSLSI
+378 
-393 ASRKDAE
+393 
-400 MRNLIYIAD
+400 
-409 SQTGEPLA
+409 
-417 KADLEC
+417 
-423 FRSGE
+423 
-428 LRSTARDFAL
+428 
-438 DGFTPLPDSF
+438 
-448 RDSSGGPAANSVVAS
+448 
-463 FRGPDGFLRK
+463 
-473 SPELWLTYGE
+473 
-483 FASSSTGETS
+483 
-493 AECSIFTDKAAYKPG
+493 
-508 ETLRFKAVLYQART
+508 
-522 DGSSVVG
+522 
-529 QGCPVSVSLKDAE
+529 
-542 GKEAASADL
+542 
-551 VTNEYGSVAGD
+551 
-562 FLLPAGRRNGRYR
+562 
-575 LEVSFTAPGDSRP
+575 
-588 TMRSRTVVV
+588 
-597 DEFVLPDYVIS
+597 
-608 FEPSDS
+608 
-614 LFLSGDTVAVRG
+614 
-626 SVVSFTGHKV
+626 
-636 AAASATYEVWE
+636 
-647 YSRTIL
+647 
-653 SGTLALGDDGSF
+653 
-665 EIRFPSASE
+665 
-674 GSGRP
+674 
-679 YSVTVRV
+679 
-686 ADATGETIENSRSV
+686 
-700 FVQGT
+700 
-705 LYPSVEILNES
+705 
-716 GAQARVSAQDWS
+716 
-728 DVRTVSGPEALVR
+728 R

-750 PVALPVSYTLVDPE
+750 PVALPVSYTLIDPE
-764 GRVSASGTGKT
+764 GRVSASGSGKT
-775 GETVTLRL
+775 GETVTLEL

-838 NGSLRPGEDIHL
+838 DGSLRPGEDIHL

-899 DWPEGLFL
+899 EYPEGLFL

-934 LSFSRFVDSA
+934 LSFSRFVDRT

-951 ISLSTDPDAEVVAAV
+951 ISLSTDPDAEAVAAV
-966 FDKSSETFGANVWNR
+966 FDKSSEVFGANVWNR

-990 SVSVRSGCGF
+990 SVSVRSGCVF

-1031 TKSSVAMNDRVAS
+1031 TKSSVAMNDLVAS

-1062 DVSGSATGQVRS
+1062 DASGSATGPVRS

-1089 SDGNISFD
+1089 SNGNISFD

-1110 VYAHNKSMRDTLVRK
+1110 VYAHDKSMRDTLVRK

-1191 VPAGASLPLSFDLK
+1191 VPAGAALPLSFDLK

-1261 AVLKQLRESFTGIS
+1261 AVLKQLRERFTGIS

-1343 ADGGFGWFPGMKS
+1343 ADGGLGWFPGMKS

-1369 RLCRLGLAAGRS
+1369 QLCRLGLAA
-1381 ELTAGRSELT
+1381 A
-1391 AGRSELTAGRSDS
+1391 
-1404 VPGGFDAGSAG
+1404 GFD
-1415 SDSVSGGSGLTAG
+1415 
-1428 GSELTDGRS
+1428 
-1437 ELTAGGSDSVSGGSG
+1437 
-1452 LTAGGSEPAPGG
+1452 
-1464 FNPAPS
+1464 PAPS

-1523 DNLKEFKTFASRY
+1523 ENLKEFKTFASRY
-1536 LTPTAR
+1536 LTPSAR
-1542 DGRGLQGMILQKA
+1542 DGRGLQGLILQKA

-1562 NLASSREGKALASAW
+1562 NLASSRDGKALASAW

-1635 IFDDESVRKV
+1635 IFDDEYVRKV
-1645 TPSAGLPTPAALAD
+1645 TPSAGLPTPSAGLPTLSAGLPTPSALAD

-1690 GDSVLEPRVVS
+1690 GDSVLGTRVVS
-1701 LTKTYRSEI
+1701 LTKTYQSEI

-1727 REIPATSATSAPEA
+1727 REIPATSATSGPEA
-1741 SGAAASPASLAGGGS
+1741 TSGAASPASLAV
-1756 FSPASL
+1756 
-1762 DDGGTASGP
+1762 GGT
-1771 AVTDGTSTA
+1771 T
-1780 SSLASGGSVSP
+1780 SP
-1791 ASLAGGETAFGPAVT
+1791 ASLATGVQ
-1806 DGTST
+1806 
-1811 ASSLASGGSVSPAS
+1811 SGSA
-1825 LASGGTASCPAVTDG
+1825 A
-1840 TSTASSLSGG
+1840 
-1850 DRSDSPDGR
+1850 GR
-1859 IREEISEGAEL
+1859 IREEISEGTEL

-1904 DQLSRNYGWWQGVIR
+1904 DQLSRNYGWWLGILR
-1919 LDGSFTIT
+1919 LDGSFSIT

-1987 GSVRTKF
+1987 SSVRTKF